1 MVEARTELSK
11 KVALIAGSFISGIS
25 SIELLKAIKTKINAD
40 VKTYALPDGYGNI
53 YEASEDLECFKID
66 EAVVL
71 DERGDEKLLKY
82 LRYDDKVLVSFS
94 SIINYKMKGDLSST
108 SYLAGALVKKLINMG
123 EKNIVISIGG
133 SGVNDAAVGFLRAM
147 GVKFYNTIGEEITET
162 REIYKI
168 KSFDTTQM
176 DALLEGVNF
185 YVLKY
190 SKTRFIGY
198 RGTTYQN
205 RLIKDNLILEIFERN
220 MENYQY
226 LLQNTF
232 NFKVK
237 SVEAAGAGGGSM
249 LSLVTFLKAKVL
261 DLGEFLEKYFNFDNI
276 IEKSDIIILVDDYL
290 SLKLRKESFRS
301 VILDKVK
308 KYDKKIIG
316 LALDAEEEKPSFIE
330 SGFIRMIDLR
340 YESESL
346 DRAANIINNYIKG
359 EDDMAYKEE
368 ALKFHEEKRGKL
380 EITPKVEVNNAHDL
394 ALAYTPGVAEPCKLI
409 HEDPELQYKYTAKGN
424 LIAVVTDG
432 SAVLGLGNIGSRA
445 GMPVMEGKSILFK
458 KFGGVDAFPIM
469 LDTQDVDE
477 IVNTVKNIAPG
488 FGGINLEDISAPRC
502 FEIERKLD
510 EMLDIPVFHDDQYGT
525 AIVVT
530 AALINACKLIK
541 KDYQDLKVV
550 INGSGAAGI
559 AIAYMMLN
567 LGVKNIL
574 ICDSKGI
581 IYRGNEKNN
590 WIKKEIAEKTN
601 LDNEQGTLKDAMVG
615 ADVFIGVSAPGVLTK
630 DMVKTMNKDA
640 VVFAMANPVPEI
652 YPDEAK
658 EAGAKIVGT
667 GRSDFAN
674 QINNSLAFPGIFRGA
689 LDRRAKTI
697 TFDMKVAAAHAIADL
712 VDDKDLSEEHIMP
725 DMFDERVPKAVAKA
739 VYHAYQE

>member
-1 MVEARTELSK
+1 MSK

-25 SIELLKAIKTKINAD
+25 SLELLKAIEGKIDAD
-40 VKTYALPDGYGNI
+40 VDIYALPDGYGNI
-53 YEASEDLECFKID
+53 YEATEDLDSFTVETLTVMD
-66 EAVVL
+66 EAGEEH
-71 DERGDEKLLKY
+71 DLKY
-82 LRYDDKVLVSFS
+82 LRFDEHVLVSFS
-94 SIINYKMKGDLSST
+94 NVVEYKLKGDLSST
-108 SYLAGALVKKLINMG
+108 SYLAGALVKKLIERG
-123 EKNIVISIGG
+123 EKKITISIGG
-133 SGVNDAAVGFLRAM
+133 SGVNDAAIGFLRAM
-147 GVKFYNTIGEEITET
+147 GVKFYNVLDEEVTQT
-162 REIYKI
+162 RDIYKI
-168 KSFDTTQM
+168 KHFDTTEL
-176 DALLEGVNF
+176 DALVDGVDF
-185 YVLKY
+185 SVLKY

-220 MENYQY
+220 MENFQY
-226 LLQNTF
+226 LLQNHF
-232 NFKVK
+232 GFKVK

-249 LSLVTFLKAKVL
+249 LSLVKFLNAKVV
-261 DLGEFLEKYFNFDNI
+261 DLGDFLEKYFNFDNI
-276 IEKSDIIILVDDYL
+276 AQKSDIIILVDDYL
-290 SLKLRKESFRS
+290 SLKLRKESFRAL
-301 VILDKVK
+301 VLNKAK
-308 KYDKKIIG
+308 EYDKEIIG
-316 LALDAEEEKPSFIE
+316 LALDAEEEKASFIE
-330 SGFIRMIDLR
+330 QGFTRMIDLT
-340 YESESL
+340 YDSESL
-346 DRAANIINNYIKG
+346 DRAANIINNYLKG

-380 EITPKVEVNNAHDL
+380 EVVPKVEVNNAHDL

-409 HEDPELQYKYTAKGN
+409 HEDEELQYKYTAKGN

-432 SAVLGLGNIGSRA
+432 SAVLGLGNIGAKA

-458 KFGGVDAFPIM
+458 KFGNVDAFPIM

-530 AALINACKLIK
+530 AALINACKLVK
-541 KDYQDLKVV
+541 KDYADLKVV

-574 ICDSKGI
+574 VCDSKGI

-590 WIKKEIAEKTN
+590 WIKAEIAEKTN
-601 LDNEQGTLKDAMVG
+601 PDNEEGTLKDAMVG

-640 VVFAMANPVPEI
+640 IVFAMANPVPEI

-697 TFDMKVAAAHAIADL
+697 TFDMKVAAANAIADL
-712 VDDKDLSEEHIMP
+712 VDDKDLTVDHIMP

>member
-1 MVEARTELSK
+1 MSK

-25 SIELLKAIKTKINAD
+25 SLELLKAIEGKIDAD
-40 VKTYALPDGYGNI
+40 VDIYALPDGYGNI
-53 YEASEDLECFKID
+53 YEATEDLDSFTVETLTVMD
-66 EAVVL
+66 EAGEEH
-71 DERGDEKLLKY
+71 DLKY
-82 LRYDDKVLVSFS
+82 LRFDEHVLVSFS
-94 SIINYKMKGDLSST
+94 NVVEYKVKGDLSST
-108 SYLAGALVKKLINMG
+108 SYLAGALVKKLIERG
-123 EKNIVISIGG
+123 EKKITISIGG
-133 SGVNDAAVGFLRAM
+133 SGVNDAAIGFLRAM
-147 GVKFYNTIGEEITET
+147 GVKFYNVLDEEVTQT
-162 REIYKI
+162 RDIYKI
-168 KSFDTTQM
+168 KQFDTTEL
-176 DALLEGVNF
+176 DALISGVDF
-185 YVLKY
+185 SVLKY

-220 MENYQY
+220 MENFQY
-226 LLQNTF
+226 LLQNHF
-232 NFKVK
+232 GFKVK

-249 LSLVTFLKAKVL
+249 LSLVKFLNAKVV
-261 DLGEFLEKYFNFDNI
+261 DLGDFLEKYFNFDNI
-276 IEKSDIIILVDDYL
+276 AQKSDIIILVDDYL
-290 SLKLRKESFRS
+290 SLKLRKESFRAL
-301 VILDKVK
+301 VLNKAK
-308 KYDKKIIG
+308 EYDKEIIG
-316 LALDAEEEKPSFIE
+316 LALDAEEEKASFIE
-330 SGFIRMIDLR
+330 QGFTRMIDLT
-340 YESESL
+340 YDSESL
-346 DRAANIINNYIKG
+346 DRAANIINNYLKG

-380 EITPKVEVNNAHDL
+380 EVAAKVEVNNAHDL

-409 HEDPELQYKYTAKGN
+409 HEDSELQYKYTAKGN

-432 SAVLGLGNIGSRA
+432 SAVLGLGNIGSKA

-458 KFGGVDAFPIM
+458 KFGNVDAFPIM

-530 AALINACKLIK
+530 AALINACKLVK
-541 KDYQDLKVV
+541 KDYADLKVV

-574 ICDSKGI
+574 VCDSKGI

-590 WIKKEIAEKTN
+590 WIKAEIAEKTN
-601 LDNEQGTLKDAMVG
+601 PDNQEGTLKDAMVG

-630 DMVKTMNKDA
+630 DMVKSMNKDA
-640 VVFAMANPVPEI
+640 IVFAMANPVPEI

-712 VDDKDLSEEHIMP
+712 VSDEELTVDHIMP

>member
-1 MVEARTELSK
+1 MSK

-25 SIELLKAIKTKINAD
+25 SLELLKAIEGKIDAD
-40 VKTYALPDGYGNI
+40 VDIYALPDGYGNI
-53 YEASEDLECFKID
+53 YEATEDLDSFTVETATVMD
-66 EAVVL
+66 EAGEEH
-71 DERGDEKLLKY
+71 DLKY
-82 LRYDDKVLVSFS
+82 LRFDEHVLVSFS
-94 SIINYKMKGDLSST
+94 NVVEYKVKGDLSST
-108 SYLAGALVKKLINMG
+108 SYLAGALVKKLIERG
-123 EKNIVISIGG
+123 EKKITISIGG
-133 SGVNDAAVGFLRAM
+133 SGVNDAAIGFLRAM
-147 GVKFYNTIGEEITET
+147 GVKFYNVLDEEVTET

-168 KSFDTTQM
+168 KRFDTSDL
-176 DALLEGVNF
+176 DALIKGVDF
-185 YVLKY
+185 SVLKY

-220 MENYQY
+220 MENFQY
-226 LLQNTF
+226 LLQNHF
-232 NFKVK
+232 GFKVK
-237 SVEAAGAGGGSM
+237 SVESAGAGGGSM
-249 LSLVTFLKAKVL
+249 LSLVKFLNAKVV
-261 DLGEFLEKYFNFDNI
+261 DLGDFLEKYFNFDNI
-276 IEKSDIIILVDDYL
+276 AQKSDIIILVDDYL
-290 SLKLRKESFRS
+290 SLKLRKESFRAL
-301 VILDKVK
+301 VLNKAK
-308 KYDKKIIG
+308 KYDKEIIG
-316 LALDAEEEKPSFIE
+316 LALDAEEEKASFIE
-330 SGFIRMIDLR
+330 QGFTRMIDLT
-340 YESESL
+340 YDSESL
-346 DRAANIINNYIKG
+346 DRAANIINNYLKG

-380 EITPKVEVNNAHDL
+380 EVVPKVEVNNAHDL

-409 HEDPELQYKYTAKGN
+409 HEDSELQYKYTAKGN

-432 SAVLGLGNIGSRA
+432 SAVLGLGNIGSKA

-530 AALINACKLIK
+530 AALINACKLVK
-541 KDYQDLKVV
+541 KDYADLKVV

-574 ICDSKGI
+574 VCDSKGI

-590 WIKKEIAEKTN
+590 WIKAEIAEKTN
-601 LDNEQGTLKDAMVG
+601 PDNEEGTLKGAMVG

-640 VVFAMANPVPEI
+640 IVFAMANPVPEI

-712 VDDKDLSEEHIMP
+712 VSDEELTVDHIMP

>member
-1 MVEARTELSK
+1 MSK

-25 SIELLKAIKTKINAD
+25 SLELLKAIEGKIDAD
-40 VKTYALPDGYGNI
+40 VDIYALPDGYGNI
-53 YEASEDLECFKID
+53 YEATEDLDSFTVETLTVMD
-66 EAVVL
+66 EAGEEH
-71 DERGDEKLLKY
+71 DLKY
-82 LRYDDKVLVSFS
+82 LRFDEHVLVSFS
-94 SIINYKMKGDLSST
+94 NVVEYKVKGDLSST
-108 SYLAGALVKKLINMG
+108 SYLAGALVKKLIERG
-123 EKNIVISIGG
+123 EKKITISIGG
-133 SGVNDAAVGFLRAM
+133 SGVNDAAIGFLRAM
-147 GVKFYNTIGEEITET
+147 GVKFYNVLDEEVTET
-162 REIYKI
+162 RDIYKI
-168 KSFDTTQM
+168 KSFDTTEL
-176 DALLEGVNF
+176 DALISGVDF
-185 YVLKY
+185 SVLKY

-220 MENYQY
+220 MENFQY
-226 LLQNTF
+226 LLQNHF
-232 NFKVK
+232 GFKVK

-249 LSLVTFLKAKVL
+249 LSLVKFLNAKVV
-261 DLGEFLEKYFNFDNI
+261 DLGDFLEKYFNFDNI
-276 IEKSDIIILVDDYL
+276 TQKSDIIILVDDYL
-290 SLKLRKESFRS
+290 SLKLRKESFRAL
-301 VILDKVK
+301 VLNKAK
-308 KYDKKIIG
+308 EYDKEIIG
-316 LALDAEEEKPSFIE
+316 LALDAEEEKASFIE
-330 SGFIRMIDLR
+330 QGFTRMIDLT
-340 YESESL
+340 YDSESL
-346 DRAANIINNYIKG
+346 DRAANIINNYLKG

-380 EITPKVEVNNAHDL
+380 EVVPKVEVNNAHDL

-409 HEDPELQYKYTAKGN
+409 HEDEELQYKYTAKGN

-432 SAVLGLGNIGSRA
+432 SAVLGLGNIGSKA

-458 KFGGVDAFPIM
+458 KFGNVDAFPIM

-541 KDYQDLKVV
+541 KDYADLKVV

-574 ICDSKGI
+574 VCDSKGI

-590 WIKKEIAEKTN
+590 WIKAEIAEKTN
-601 LDNEQGTLKDAMVG
+601 PDNEEGTLKDAMVG

-640 VVFAMANPVPEI
+640 IVFAMANPVPEI

-712 VDDKDLSEEHIMP
+712 VSDEELTVDHIMP

>member
-1 MVEARTELSK
+1 MSK
-11 KVALIAGSFISGIS
+11 KVVLIAGSFISGIS
-25 SIELLKAIKTKINAD
+25 SLELLKAIEGKID
-40 VKTYALPDGYGNI
+40 VDVDIYALPDGYGNI
-53 YEASEDLECFKID
+53 YEATEDLDSFTVETLTVMD
-66 EAVVL
+66 EAGEEH
-71 DERGDEKLLKY
+71 DLKY
-82 LRYDDKVLVSFS
+82 LRFDEHVLVSFS
-94 SIINYKMKGDLSST
+94 NVVEYKRKGELSST
-108 SYLAGALVKKLINMG
+108 SYLAGALVKKLIGNG
-123 EKNIVISIGG
+123 ERKITISIGG
-133 SGVNDAAVGFLRAM
+133 SGVNDAAIGFLRAM
-147 GVKFYNTIGEEITET
+147 GVKFYNVLDEEVTQT
-162 REIYKI
+162 RDIYKI
-168 KSFDTTQM
+168 KHFDTTEL
-176 DALLEGVNF
+176 DALISGVDF
-185 YVLKY
+185 SVLKY

-220 MENYQY
+220 MENFQY
-226 LLQNTF
+226 LLQNHF
-232 NFKVK
+232 DFKVK

-249 LSLVTFLKAKVL
+249 LSLVKFLNAKVV
-261 DLGEFLEKYFNFDNI
+261 DLGDFLEKYFNFDNI
-276 IEKSDIIILVDDYL
+276 AQKSDIIILVDDYL
-290 SLKLRKESFRS
+290 SLKLRKESFRAL
-301 VILDKVK
+301 VLNKAK
-308 KYDKKIIG
+308 EYDKEIIG
-316 LALDAEEEKPSFIE
+316 LALDAEEEKASFIE
-330 SGFIRMIDLR
+330 QGFTRMIDLT
-340 YESESL
+340 YDSESL
-346 DRAANIINNYIKG
+346 DRAANIINNYLKG

-380 EITPKVEVNNAHDL
+380 EVVPKVEVNNAHDL

-409 HEDPELQYKYTAKGN
+409 HDDPELQYKYTAKGN

-458 KFGGVDAFPIM
+458 KFGNVDAFPIM

-541 KDYQDLKVV
+541 KDYADLKVV

-574 ICDSKGI
+574 VCDSKGI

-590 WIKKEIAEKTN
+590 WIKAEIAEKTN
-601 LDNEQGTLKDAMVG
+601 PDNEEGTLKDAMVG

-640 VVFAMANPVPEI
+640 IVFAMANPVPEI

-712 VDDKDLSEEHIMP
+712 VEDKDLSEEHIMP

>member
-1 MVEARTELSK
+1 MSK
-11 KVALIAGSFISGIS
+11 KVTLIAGSFISGIS
-25 SIELLKAIKTKINAD
+25 SLELLKAIEGKIDAD
-40 VKTYALPDGYGNI
+40 VDIYALPDGYGNI
-53 YEASEDLECFKID
+53 YEATEDLDSFTVETVRVVD
-66 EAVVL
+66 EAGEEH
-71 DERGDEKLLKY
+71 DLKY
-82 LRYDDKVLVSFS
+82 LRFDEHVLVSFS
-94 SIINYKMKGDLSST
+94 NIVNYKVKGDLSST
-108 SYLAGALVKKLINMG
+108 SYLAGALVKKLIERG
-123 EKNIVISIGG
+123 EKKITISIGG
-133 SGVNDAAVGFLRAM
+133 SGVNDAAIGFLRAM
-147 GVKFYNTIGEEITET
+147 GVKFYNVLDEEVTQT
-162 REIYKI
+162 RDIYKI
-168 KSFDTTQM
+168 KSFDTSEM
-176 DALLEGVNF
+176 DALIKGVDFN
-185 YVLKY
+185 VLKY

-220 MENYQY
+220 MENFQY
-226 LLQNTF
+226 LLQNHF
-232 NFKVK
+232 GFKVK

-249 LSLVTFLKAKVL
+249 LSLVKFLNAKVV
-261 DLGEFLEKYFNFDNI
+261 DLGDFLEKYFNFDNI
-276 IEKSDIIILVDDYL
+276 AQKSDIIILVDDYL
-290 SLKLRKESFRS
+290 SLKLRKESFRAL
-301 VILDKVK
+301 VLNKAK
-308 KYDKKIIG
+308 EYDKEIIG
-316 LALDAEEEKPSFIE
+316 LALDAEEEKASFIE
-330 SGFIRMIDLR
+330 QGFTRMIDLT
-340 YESESL
+340 YDSESL
-346 DRAANIINNYIKG
+346 DRAANIINNYLKG

-380 EITPKVEVNNAHDL
+380 EVVPKVEVNNAHDL

-409 HEDPELQYKYTAKGN
+409 HEDEELQYKYTAKGN

-432 SAVLGLGNIGSRA
+432 SAVLGLGNIGAKA

-458 KFGGVDAFPIM
+458 KFGNVDAFPIM

-530 AALINACKLIK
+530 AALINACKLVK
-541 KDYQDLKVV
+541 KDYADLKVV

-574 ICDSKGI
+574 VCDSKGI

-590 WIKKEIAEKTN
+590 WIKAEIAEKTN
-601 LDNEQGTLKDAMVG
+601 PDNQEGTLKDAMVG

-640 VVFAMANPVPEI
+640 IVFAMANPVPEI

-712 VDDKDLSEEHIMP
+712 VSDEELTVDHIMP

>member
-1 MVEARTELSK
+1 MSK

-25 SIELLKAIKTKINAD
+25 SLELLKAIEGKIDAD
-40 VKTYALPDGYGNI
+40 VDIYALPDGYGNI
-53 YEASEDLECFKID
+53 YEATEDLDSFTVET
-66 EAVVL
+66 ATVL
-71 DERGDEKLLKY
+71 DEAGEEHDLKY
-82 LRYDDKVLVSFS
+82 QRFDEHVLVSFS
-94 SIINYKMKGDLSST
+94 NVVEYKVKGDLSST
-108 SYLAGALVKKLINMG
+108 SYLAGALVKKLIERG
-123 EKNIVISIGG
+123 EKKITISIGG
-133 SGVNDAAVGFLRAM
+133 SGVNDAAIGFLRAM
-147 GVKFYNTIGEEITET
+147 GVKFYNVLDEEVTET
-162 REIYKI
+162 RDIYKI
-168 KSFDTTQM
+168 KSFDTTEL
-176 DALLEGVNF
+176 DALVDGVDF
-185 YVLKY
+185 SVLKY

-220 MENYQY
+220 MENFQY
-226 LLQNTF
+226 LLQNHF
-232 NFKVK
+232 GFKVK

-249 LSLVTFLKAKVL
+249 LSLVKFLNAKVV
-261 DLGEFLEKYFNFDNI
+261 DLGDFLEKYFNFDNI
-276 IEKSDIIILVDDYL
+276 AQKSDIIILVDDYL
-290 SLKLRKESFRS
+290 SLKLRKESFRAL
-301 VILDKVK
+301 VLK
-308 KYDKKIIG
+308 KAKEYDKEIIG
-316 LALDAEEEKPSFIE
+316 LALDAEEEKASFIE
-330 SGFIRMIDLR
+330 QGFTRMIDLT
-340 YESESL
+340 YDSESL
-346 DRAANIINNYIKG
+346 DRAANIINNYLKG

-380 EITPKVEVNNAHDL
+380 EVVSKVEVNNAHDL

-409 HEDPELQYKYTAKGN
+409 HDDPELQYKYTAKGN

-541 KDYQDLKVV
+541 KDYADLKVV

-590 WIKKEIAEKTN
+590 WIKAEIAEKTN
-601 LDNEQGTLKDAMVG
+601 PNNEQGTLKDAMVG

-630 DMVKTMNKDA
+630 DMVKSMNKDA
-640 VVFAMANPVPEI
+640 IVFAMANPVPEI

-712 VDDKDLSEEHIMP
+712 VEDKDLSEEHIMP

>member
-1 MVEARTELSK
+1 MSK
-11 KVALIAGSFISGIS
+11 KIALIAGSFISGIS
-25 SIELLKAIKTKINAD
+25 SLELLKAIEGKIDAD
-40 VKTYALPDGYGNI
+40 VDIYALPDGYGNI
-53 YEASEDLECFKID
+53 YEATENLDSFTVETLTVMD
-66 EAVVL
+66 EAGEEH
-71 DERGDEKLLKY
+71 DLKY
-82 LRYDDKVLVSFS
+82 QRFDEHVLVSFS
-94 SIINYKMKGDLSST
+94 NVVEYKRKGELSST
-108 SYLAGALVKKLINMG
+108 SYLAGALIKKLVENG
-123 EKNIVISIGG
+123 ERKITISIGG
-133 SGVNDAAVGFLRAM
+133 SGVNDAAIGFLRAM
-147 GVKFYNTIGEEITET
+147 GVKFYNVLDEEVTET
-162 REIYKI
+162 RDIYKI
-168 KSFDTTQM
+168 KSFDTSDL
-176 DALLEGVNF
+176 DALIEGVDF
-185 YVLKY
+185 SVLKY

-220 MENYQY
+220 MENFQY
-226 LLQNTF
+226 LLQKHF

-249 LSLVTFLKAKVL
+249 LSLVKFLNAKVV
-261 DLGEFLEKYFNFDNI
+261 DLGDFLEKYFNFDNI
-276 IEKSDIIILVDDYL
+276 TQKSDIIILVDDYL
-290 SLKLRKESFRS
+290 SLKLRKESFRAL
-301 VILDKVK
+301 VLNKAK
-308 KYDKKIIG
+308 EYDKEIIG
-316 LALDAEEEKPSFIE
+316 LALDAEEEKASFIE
-330 SGFIRMIDLR
+330 QGFTRMIDLT
-340 YESESL
+340 YDSESL
-346 DRAANIINNYIKG
+346 DRAANIINNYLKG

-380 EITPKVEVNNAHDL
+380 EVVSKVEVNNAHDL

-409 HEDPELQYKYTAKGN
+409 HDDPELQYKYTAKGN

-432 SAVLGLGNIGSRA
+432 SAVLGLGNIGSKA

-530 AALINACKLIK
+530 AALINACKIIK
-541 KDYQDLKVV
+541 KDYADLKVV

-574 ICDSKGI
+574 VCDSKGI
-581 IYRGNEKNN
+581 IYRGNERNN
-590 WIKKEIAEKTN
+590 WIKAEIAEKTN
-601 LDNEQGTLKDAMVG
+601 PDNEEGTLKDAMVG

-630 DMVKTMNKDA
+630 DMVKSMNKDA

-674 QINNSLAFPGIFRGA
+674 QINNSLAFPGLFRGA

-712 VDDKDLSEEHIMP
+712 VEDKDLSEEHIMP

>member
-1 MVEARTELSK
+1 MSK

-25 SIELLKAIKTKINAD
+25 SLELLKAIEGKIDAD
-40 VKTYALPDGYGNI
+40 VDIYALPDGYGNI
-53 YEASEDLECFKID
+53 YEATEDLDSFTVETLT
-66 EAVVL
+66 VL
-71 DERGDEKLLKY
+71 DEAGEEHDLKY
-82 LRYDDKVLVSFS
+82 LRFDEHVLVSFS
-94 SIINYKMKGDLSST
+94 NVVEYKKKGDLSST
-108 SYLAGALVKKLINMG
+108 SYLAGALVKKLIERG
-123 EKNIVISIGG
+123 EKKITISIGG
-133 SGVNDAAVGFLRAM
+133 SGVNDAAIGFLRAM
-147 GVKFYNTIGEEITET
+147 GVKFYNVLDEEVTQT
-162 REIYKI
+162 RDIYKI
-168 KSFDTTQM
+168 KSFDTTEL
-176 DALLEGVNF
+176 DALVDGVDF
-185 YVLKY
+185 SVLKY

-220 MENYQY
+220 MENFQY
-226 LLQNTF
+226 LLQNHF
-232 NFKVK
+232 GFKVK

-249 LSLVTFLKAKVL
+249 LSLVKFLNAKVV
-261 DLGEFLEKYFNFDNI
+261 DLGDFLEKYFNFDNI
-276 IEKSDIIILVDDYL
+276 AQKSDIIILVDDYL
-290 SLKLRKESFRS
+290 SLKLRKESFRAL
-301 VILDKVK
+301 VLNKAK
-308 KYDKKIIG
+308 EYDKEIIG
-316 LALDAEEEKPSFIE
+316 LALDAEEEKASFIE
-330 SGFIRMIDLR
+330 QGFTRMIDLT
-340 YESESL
+340 YDSESL
-346 DRAANIINNYIKG
+346 DRAANIINNYLKG

-380 EITPKVEVNNAHDL
+380 EVVPKVEVNNAHDL

-409 HEDPELQYKYTAKGN
+409 HEDSELQYKYTAKGN

-432 SAVLGLGNIGSRA
+432 SAVLGLGNIGSKA

-530 AALINACKLIK
+530 AALINACKLVK
-541 KDYQDLKVV
+541 KDYADLKVV

-574 ICDSKGI
+574 VCDSKGI

-590 WIKKEIAEKTN
+590 WIKAEIAEKTN
-601 LDNEQGTLKDAMVG
+601 PDNQEGTLKDAMVG

-640 VVFAMANPVPEI
+640 IVFAMANPVPEI

-712 VDDKDLSEEHIMP
+712 VSDEELTFDHIMP

>member
-1 MVEARTELSK
+1 MSK

-25 SIELLKAIKTKINAD
+25 SLELLKAIEGKIDAD
-40 VKTYALPDGYGNI
+40 VDIYALPDGYGNI
-53 YEASEDLECFKID
+53 YEATEDLDSFTVETLTVMD
-66 EAVVL
+66 EAGEEHDL
-71 DERGDEKLLKY
+71 KCLRFDEH
-82 LRYDDKVLVSFS
+82 VLVSFS
-94 SIINYKMKGDLSST
+94 NVVEYKRKGDLSST
-108 SYLAGALVKKLINMG
+108 SYLAGALVKKLIERG
-123 EKNIVISIGG
+123 EKKITISIGG
-133 SGVNDAAVGFLRAM
+133 SGVNDAAIGFLRAM
-147 GVKFYNTIGEEITET
+147 GVKFYNVLDEEVTET
-162 REIYKI
+162 RDIYKI
-168 KSFDTTQM
+168 KHFDTTEL
-176 DALLEGVNF
+176 DALVDGVDF
-185 YVLKY
+185 SVLKY

-220 MENYQY
+220 MENFQY
-226 LLQNTF
+226 LLQNHF
-232 NFKVK
+232 GFKVK

-249 LSLVTFLKAKVL
+249 LSLVKFLNAKVV
-261 DLGEFLEKYFNFDNI
+261 DLGDFLEKYFNFDNI
-276 IEKSDIIILVDDYL
+276 TQKSDIIILVDDYL
-290 SLKLRKESFRS
+290 SLKLRKESFRAL
-301 VILDKVK
+301 VLNKAK
-308 KYDKKIIG
+308 EYDKDIIG
-316 LALDAEEEKPSFIE
+316 LALDAEEEKASFIE
-330 SGFIRMIDLR
+330 QGFTRMIDLT
-340 YESESL
+340 YDSESL
-346 DRAANIINNYIKG
+346 DRAAKIINNYLKG

-380 EITPKVEVNNAHDL
+380 EVVSKVEVNNAHDL

-409 HEDPELQYKYTAKGN
+409 HDDPELQYKYTAKGN

-432 SAVLGLGNIGSRA
+432 SAVLGLGNIGSKA

-458 KFGGVDAFPIM
+458 KFGNVDAFPIM

-541 KDYQDLKVV
+541 KDYADLKVV

-574 ICDSKGI
+574 VCDSKGI
-581 IYRGNEKNN
+581 IYRGNERNN
-590 WIKKEIAEKTN
+590 WIKAEIAEKTN
-601 LDNEQGTLKDAMVG
+601 PDNEEGTLKDAMVG

-640 VVFAMANPVPEI
+640 IVFAMANPVPEI

-712 VDDKDLSEEHIMP
+712 VEDKDLSEEHIMP

>member
-1 MVEARTELSK
+1 MSK

-25 SIELLKAIKTKINAD
+25 SLELLKAIEGKIDAD
-40 VKTYALPDGYGNI
+40 VDIYALPDGYGNI
-53 YEASEDLECFKID
+53 YEATEDLDSFTVETARVMD
-66 EAVVL
+66 EAGEEH
-71 DERGDEKLLKY
+71 DLKY
-82 LRYDDKVLVSFS
+82 LRFDEHVLVSFS
-94 SIINYKMKGDLSST
+94 NVVEYKVKGDLSST
-108 SYLAGALVKKLINMG
+108 SYLAGALVKKLIERG
-123 EKNIVISIGG
+123 EKKITISIGG
-133 SGVNDAAVGFLRAM
+133 SGVNDAAIGFLRAM
-147 GVKFYNTIGEEITET
+147 GVKFYNVLDEEVTET

-168 KSFDTTQM
+168 KRFDTSDL
-176 DALLEGVNF
+176 DALIKGVDF
-185 YVLKY
+185 SVLKY

-220 MENYQY
+220 MENFQY
-226 LLQNTF
+226 LLQNHF
-232 NFKVK
+232 GFKVK

-249 LSLVTFLKAKVL
+249 LSLVKFLNAKVV
-261 DLGEFLEKYFNFDNI
+261 DLGDFLEKYFNFDNI
-276 IEKSDIIILVDDYL
+276 AQKSDIIILVDDYL
-290 SLKLRKESFRS
+290 SLKLRKESFRAL
-301 VILDKVK
+301 VLNKAK
-308 KYDKKIIG
+308 KYDKEIIG
-316 LALDAEEEKPSFIE
+316 LALDAEEEKASFIE
-330 SGFIRMIDLR
+330 QGFTRMIDLT
-340 YESESL
+340 YDSESL
-346 DRAANIINNYIKG
+346 DRAANIINNYLKG

-380 EITPKVEVNNAHDL
+380 EVVPKVEVNNAHDL

-409 HEDPELQYKYTAKGN
+409 HEDSELQYKYTAKGN

-432 SAVLGLGNIGSRA
+432 SAVLGLGNIGAKA

-530 AALINACKLIK
+530 AALINACKLVK
-541 KDYQDLKVV
+541 KDYADLKVV

-574 ICDSKGI
+574 VCDSKGI

-590 WIKKEIAEKTN
+590 WIKAEIAEKTN
-601 LDNEQGTLKDAMVG
+601 PDNEEGTLKDAMVG

-640 VVFAMANPVPEI
+640 IVFAMANPVPEI

-712 VDDKDLSEEHIMP
+712 VSDEELTVDHIMP

>member
-1 MVEARTELSK
+1 LSK

-25 SIELLKAIKTKINAD
+25 SLELLKAIEGKIDAD
-40 VKTYALPDGYGNI
+40 VDIYALPDGYGNI
-53 YEASEDLECFKID
+53 YEATEDLDSFTVETLTVMD
-66 EAVVL
+66 EAGEEH
-71 DERGDEKLLKY
+71 DLKY
-82 LRYDDKVLVSFS
+82 LRFDEHVLVSFS
-94 SIINYKMKGDLSST
+94 NIVNYKVKGDLSST
-108 SYLAGALVKKLINMG
+108 SYLAGALVKKLIERG
-123 EKNIVISIGG
+123 EKKITISIGG
-133 SGVNDAAVGFLRAM
+133 SGVNDAAIGFLRAM
-147 GVKFYNTIGEEITET
+147 GVKFYNVLDEEVTQT
-162 REIYKI
+162 RDIYKI
-168 KSFDTTQM
+168 KSFDTTEL
-176 DALLEGVNF
+176 DALISGVDF
-185 YVLKY
+185 SVLKY

-220 MENYQY
+220 MENFQY
-226 LLQNTF
+226 LLQNHF
-232 NFKVK
+232 GFKVK

-249 LSLVTFLKAKVL
+249 LSLVKFLNAKVV
-261 DLGEFLEKYFNFDNI
+261 DLGDFLEKYFNFDNI
-276 IEKSDIIILVDDYL
+276 AQKSDIIILVDDYL
-290 SLKLRKESFRS
+290 SLKLRKESFRAL
-301 VILDKVK
+301 VLNKAK
-308 KYDKKIIG
+308 EYDKEIIG
-316 LALDAEEEKPSFIE
+316 LALDAEEEKASFIE
-330 SGFIRMIDLR
+330 QGFTRMIDLT
-340 YESESL
+340 YDSESL
-346 DRAANIINNYIKG
+346 DRAANIINNYLKG

-380 EITPKVEVNNAHDL
+380 EVVPKVEVNNAHDL

-409 HEDPELQYKYTAKGN
+409 HEDSELQYKYTAKGN

-432 SAVLGLGNIGSRA
+432 SAVLGLGNIGSKA

-458 KFGGVDAFPIM
+458 KFGNVDAFPIM

-530 AALINACKLIK
+530 AALINACKLVK
-541 KDYQDLKVV
+541 KDYADLKVV

-574 ICDSKGI
+574 VCDSKGI

-590 WIKKEIAEKTN
+590 WIKAEIAEKTN
-601 LDNEQGTLKDAMVG
+601 PDNEEGTLKDAMVG

-640 VVFAMANPVPEI
+640 IVFAMANPVPEI

-712 VDDKDLSEEHIMP
+712 VDDKDLTVDHIMP

>member
-1 MVEARTELSK
+1 MSK

-25 SIELLKAIKTKINAD
+25 SLELLKAIEGKIDAD
-40 VKTYALPDGYGNI
+40 VDIYALPDGYGNI
-53 YEASEDLECFKID
+53 YEATEDLDLFTVETATVMD
-66 EAVVL
+66 EAGEEH
-71 DERGDEKLLKY
+71 DLKY
-82 LRYDDKVLVSFS
+82 LRFDEHVLVSFS
-94 SIINYKMKGDLSST
+94 NVVEYKVKGDLSST
-108 SYLAGALVKKLINMG
+108 SYLAGALVKKLIERG
-123 EKNIVISIGG
+123 EKKITISIGG
-133 SGVNDAAVGFLRAM
+133 SGVNDAAIGFLRAM
-147 GVKFYNTIGEEITET
+147 GVKFYNVLDEEVTET
-162 REIYKI
+162 RDIYKI
-168 KSFDTTQM
+168 KSFDTTEL
-176 DALLEGVNF
+176 DALVDGVDF
-185 YVLKY
+185 SVLKY

-220 MENYQY
+220 MENFQY
-226 LLQNTF
+226 LLQNHF
-232 NFKVK
+232 GFKVK

-249 LSLVTFLKAKVL
+249 LSLVKFLNAKVV
-261 DLGEFLEKYFNFDNI
+261 DLGDFLEKYFNFDNI
-276 IEKSDIIILVDDYL
+276 AQKSDIIILVDDYL
-290 SLKLRKESFRS
+290 SLKLRKESFRAL
-301 VILDKVK
+301 VLNKAK
-308 KYDKKIIG
+308 EYDKEIIG
-316 LALDAEEEKPSFIE
+316 LALDAEEEKASFIE
-330 SGFIRMIDLR
+330 QGFTRMIDLT
-340 YESESL
+340 YDSESL
-346 DRAANIINNYIKG
+346 DRAANIINNYLKG

-380 EITPKVEVNNAHDL
+380 EVVPKVEVNNAHDL

-409 HEDPELQYKYTAKGN
+409 HEDEELQYKYTAKGN

-432 SAVLGLGNIGSRA
+432 SAVLGLGNIGAKA

-458 KFGGVDAFPIM
+458 KFGNVDAFPIM

-530 AALINACKLIK
+530 AALINACKLVK
-541 KDYQDLKVV
+541 KDYADLKVV

-574 ICDSKGI
+574 VCDSKGI

-590 WIKKEIAEKTN
+590 WIKAEIAEKTN
-601 LDNEQGTLKDAMVG
+601 PDNQEGTLKDAMVA

-640 VVFAMANPVPEI
+640 IVFAMANPVPEI

-697 TFDMKVAAAHAIADL
+697 TFDMKVAAANAIADL
-712 VDDKDLSEEHIMP
+712 VDDKDLTVDHIMP

-739 VYHAYQE
+739 VYHAYQD

>member
-1 MVEARTELSK
+1 MSK

-25 SIELLKAIKTKINAD
+25 SLELLKAIEGKIDAD
-40 VKTYALPDGYGNI
+40 VDIYALPDGYGNI
-53 YEASEDLECFKID
+53 YEATEDLDSFTVETARVVD
-66 EAVVL
+66 EAGEEH
-71 DERGDEKLLKY
+71 DLKY
-82 LRYDDKVLVSFS
+82 LRFDEHVLVSFS
-94 SIINYKMKGDLSST
+94 NVVEYKLKGDLSST
-108 SYLAGALVKKLINMG
+108 SYLAGALVKKLIERG
-123 EKNIVISIGG
+123 EKKITISIGG
-133 SGVNDAAVGFLRAM
+133 SGVNDAAIGFLRAM
-147 GVKFYNTIGEEITET
+147 GVKFYNVLDEEVTQT
-162 REIYKI
+162 RDIYKI
-168 KSFDTTQM
+168 KSFDTSDL
-176 DALLEGVNF
+176 DALVDGVDF
-185 YVLKY
+185 SVLKY

-220 MENYQY
+220 MENFQY
-226 LLQNTF
+226 LLQNHF
-232 NFKVK
+232 GFKVK

-249 LSLVTFLKAKVL
+249 LSLVKFLNAKVV
-261 DLGEFLEKYFNFDNI
+261 DLGDFLEKYFNFDNI
-276 IEKSDIIILVDDYL
+276 AQKSDIIILVDDYL
-290 SLKLRKESFRS
+290 SLKLRKESFRAL
-301 VILDKVK
+301 VLNKAK
-308 KYDKKIIG
+308 EYDKEIIG
-316 LALDAEEEKPSFIE
+316 LALDAEEEKASFIE
-330 SGFIRMIDLR
+330 QGFTRMIDLT
-340 YESESL
+340 YDSESL
-346 DRAANIINNYIKG
+346 DRAANIINNYLKG

-380 EITPKVEVNNAHDL
+380 EVVPKVEVNNAHDL

-409 HEDPELQYKYTAKGN
+409 HEDEELQYKYTAKGN

-432 SAVLGLGNIGSRA
+432 SAVLGLGNIGSKA

-458 KFGGVDAFPIM
+458 KFGNVDAFPIM

-541 KDYQDLKVV
+541 KDYADLKVV

-574 ICDSKGI
+574 VCDSKGI

-590 WIKKEIAEKTN
+590 WIKAEIAEKTN
-601 LDNEQGTLKDAMVG
+601 PDNEEGTLKDAMVG

-640 VVFAMANPVPEI
+640 IVFAMANPVPEI

-712 VDDKDLSEEHIMP
+712 VDDKDLTVDHIMP

>member
-1 MVEARTELSK
+1 MSK

-25 SIELLKAIKTKINAD
+25 SLELLKAIEGKIDAD
-40 VKTYALPDGYGNI
+40 VDIYALPDGYGNI
-53 YEASEDLECFKID
+53 YEATEDLDSFTVETARVVD
-66 EAVVL
+66 EAG
-71 DERGDEKLLKY
+71 EEHALKY
-82 LRYDDKVLVSFS
+82 LRYDEHVLVSFS
-94 SIINYKMKGDLSST
+94 NVVEYKVKGDLSST
-108 SYLAGALVKKLINMG
+108 SYLAGALVKKLIERG
-123 EKNIVISIGG
+123 EKKITISIGG
-133 SGVNDAAVGFLRAM
+133 SGVNDAAIGFLRAM
-147 GVKFYNTIGEEITET
+147 GVKFYNVLDEEVKET

-168 KSFDTTQM
+168 KRFDTTEL
-176 DALLEGVNF
+176 DALIKGVDF
-185 YVLKY
+185 SVLKY

-205 RLIKDNLILEIFERN
+205 RLVKDNLILEIFERN
-220 MENYQY
+220 MENFQY
-226 LLQNTF
+226 LLQNHF
-232 NFKVK
+232 GFKVK

-249 LSLVTFLKAKVL
+249 LSLVKFLNAKVV
-261 DLGEFLEKYFNFDNI
+261 DLGDFLEKYFNFDNI
-276 IEKSDIIILVDDYL
+276 AQKSDIIILVDDYL
-290 SLKLRKESFRS
+290 SLKLRKESFRAL
-301 VILDKVK
+301 VLNKAK
-308 KYDKKIIG
+308 EYDKEIIG
-316 LALDAEEEKPSFIE
+316 LALDAEEEKASFIE
-330 SGFIRMIDLR
+330 QGFTRMIDLT
-340 YESESL
+340 YDSESL
-346 DRAANIINNYIKG
+346 DRAANIINIYLKG

-380 EITPKVEVNNAHDL
+380 EVAAKVEVNNAHDL

-409 HEDPELQYKYTAKGN
+409 HEDEELQYKYTAKGN

-432 SAVLGLGNIGSRA
+432 SAVLGLGNIGAKA

-530 AALINACKLIK
+530 AALINACKLVK
-541 KDYQDLKVV
+541 KDYADLKVV

-574 ICDSKGI
+574 VCDSKGI

-590 WIKKEIAEKTN
+590 WIKAEIAEKTN
-601 LDNEQGTLKDAMVG
+601 PDNQEGTLKDAMVA

-640 VVFAMANPVPEI
+640 IVFAMANPVPEI

-697 TFDMKVAAAHAIADL
+697 TFDMKVAAANAIADL
-712 VDDKDLSEEHIMP
+712 VDDKDLTVDHIMP

>member
-1 MVEARTELSK
+1 MSK

-25 SIELLKAIKTKINAD
+25 SLELLKAIEGKIDAD
-40 VKTYALPDGYGNI
+40 VDIYALPDGYGNI
-53 YEASEDLECFKID
+53 YEATEDLDSFTVETLTVMD
-66 EAVVL
+66 EAGEEHV
-71 DERGDEKLLKY
+71 LKY
-82 LRYDDKVLVSFS
+82 LRCDDHVLMSFS
-94 SIINYKMKGDLSST
+94 NVVEYKVKGDLSST
-108 SYLAGALVKKLINMG
+108 SYLAGALVKKLIENG
-123 EKNIVISIGG
+123 ERKITISIGG
-133 SGVNDAAVGFLRAM
+133 SGVNDAAIGFLRAM
-147 GVKFYNTIGEEITET
+147 GVKFYNVLDEEVTET
-162 REIYKI
+162 RDIYKI
-168 KSFDTTQM
+168 KSFDTTEL
-176 DALLEGVNF
+176 DALIEGVDF
-185 YVLKY
+185 SVLKY

-220 MENYQY
+220 MENFQY
-226 LLQNTF
+226 LLQNHF
-232 NFKVK
+232 GFKVK

-249 LSLVTFLKAKVL
+249 LSLVKFLNAKVV
-261 DLGEFLEKYFNFDNI
+261 DLGDFLEKYFNFDNI
-276 IEKSDIIILVDDYL
+276 AQKSDIIILVDDYL
-290 SLKLRKESFRS
+290 SLKLRKESFRAL
-301 VILDKVK
+301 VLNKAK
-308 KYDKKIIG
+308 EYDKEIIG
-316 LALDAEEEKPSFIE
+316 LALDAEEEKASFIE
-330 SGFIRMIDLR
+330 QGFTRMIDLT
-340 YESESL
+340 YDSESL
-346 DRAANIINNYIKG
+346 DRAANIINNYLKG

-380 EITPKVEVNNAHDL
+380 EVVPKVEVNNAHDL

-409 HEDPELQYKYTAKGN
+409 HDDPELQYKYTAKGN

-432 SAVLGLGNIGSRA
+432 SAVLGLGNIGAKA

-530 AALINACKLIK
+530 AALINACKITK
-541 KDYQDLKVV
+541 KAYSDLKVV

-590 WIKKEIAEKTN
+590 WIKAEIAEKTN
-601 LDNEQGTLKDAMVG
+601 PDNEEGTLKDAMVG

-640 VVFAMANPVPEI
+640 IVFAMANPVPEI

-712 VDDKDLSEEHIMP
+712 VDDKDLTVDHIMP

>member
-1 MVEARTELSK
+1 MFK

-25 SIELLKAIKTKINAD
+25 SLELLKAIEGKIDAD
-40 VKTYALPDGYGNI
+40 VDIYALPDGYGNI
-53 YEASEDLECFKID
+53 YEATEDLDSFTVEELTVMD
-66 EAVVL
+66 EAGEEH
-71 DERGDEKLLKY
+71 DLKY
-82 LRYDDKVLVSFS
+82 LRFDEHVLVSFS
-94 SIINYKMKGDLSST
+94 NVVEYKRKGELSST
-108 SYLAGALVKKLINMG
+108 SYLAGALVKKLIERG
-123 EKNIVISIGG
+123 ERKITISIGG
-133 SGVNDAAVGFLRAM
+133 SGVNDAAIGFLRAM
-147 GVKFYNTIGEEITET
+147 GVKFYNVLDEEVTQT
-162 REIYKI
+162 RDIYKI
-168 KSFDTTQM
+168 KSFDTTEL
-176 DALLEGVNF
+176 DALVDGVDF
-185 YVLKY
+185 SVLKY

-220 MENYQY
+220 MENFQY
-226 LLQNTF
+226 LLQNHF
-232 NFKVK
+232 GFKVK

-249 LSLVTFLKAKVL
+249 LSLVKFLNAKVV
-261 DLGEFLEKYFNFDNI
+261 DLGDFLEKYFNFDNI
-276 IEKSDIIILVDDYL
+276 AQKSDIIILVDDYL
-290 SLKLRKESFRS
+290 SLKLRKESFRAL
-301 VILDKVK
+301 VLNKAK
-308 KYDKKIIG
+308 EYDKEIIG
-316 LALDAEEEKPSFIE
+316 LALDAEEEKASFIE
-330 SGFIRMIDLR
+330 QGFTRMIDLT
-340 YESESL
+340 YDSESL
-346 DRAANIINNYIKG
+346 DRAANIINNYLKG

-380 EITPKVEVNNAHDL
+380 EVVPKVEVNNAHDL

-409 HEDPELQYKYTAKGN
+409 HEDSELQYKYTAKGN

-432 SAVLGLGNIGSRA
+432 SAVLGLGNIGSKA

-458 KFGGVDAFPIM
+458 KFGNVDAFPIM

-541 KDYQDLKVV
+541 KDYADLKVV

-574 ICDSKGI
+574 VCDSKGI

-590 WIKKEIAEKTN
+590 WIKAEIAEKTN
-601 LDNEQGTLKDAMVG
+601 PDNEEGTLKDAMVG

-640 VVFAMANPVPEI
+640 IVFAMANPVPEI

-712 VDDKDLSEEHIMP
+712 VSDEDLSEEHIMP

>member
-1 MVEARTELSK
+1 MSK

-25 SIELLKAIKTKINAD
+25 SLELLKAIEGKIDAD
-40 VKTYALPDGYGNI
+40 VDIYALPDGYGNI
-53 YEASEDLECFKID
+53 YEATEDLDSFTVETARVMD
-66 EAVVL
+66 EAGEEH
-71 DERGDEKLLKY
+71 DLKY
-82 LRYDDKVLVSFS
+82 LRFDEHVLVSFS
-94 SIINYKMKGDLSST
+94 NVVEYKLKGDLSST
-108 SYLAGALVKKLINMG
+108 SYLAGALVKKLIERG
-123 EKNIVISIGG
+123 EKKITISIGG
-133 SGVNDAAVGFLRAM
+133 SGVNDAAIGFLRAM
-147 GVKFYNTIGEEITET
+147 GVKFYNVLDEEVTQT
-162 REIYKI
+162 RDIYKI
-168 KSFDTTQM
+168 KHFDTTEL
-176 DALLEGVNF
+176 DALVDGVDF
-185 YVLKY
+185 SVLKY

-220 MENYQY
+220 MENFQY
-226 LLQNTF
+226 LLQNHF
-232 NFKVK
+232 GFKVK

-249 LSLVTFLKAKVL
+249 LSLVKFLNAKVV
-261 DLGEFLEKYFNFDNI
+261 DLGDFLEKYFNFDNI
-276 IEKSDIIILVDDYL
+276 AQKSDIIILVDDYL
-290 SLKLRKESFRS
+290 SLKLRKESFRAL
-301 VILDKVK
+301 VLNKAK
-308 KYDKKIIG
+308 EYDKEIIG
-316 LALDAEEEKPSFIE
+316 LALDAEEEKASFIE
-330 SGFIRMIDLR
+330 QGFTRMIDLT
-340 YESESL
+340 YDSESL
-346 DRAANIINNYIKG
+346 DRAANIINNYLKG

-380 EITPKVEVNNAHDL
+380 EVVPKVEVNNAHDL

-409 HEDPELQYKYTAKGN
+409 HEDSELQYKYTAKGN

-432 SAVLGLGNIGSRA
+432 SAVLGLGNIGAKA

-458 KFGGVDAFPIM
+458 KFGNVDAFPIM

-541 KDYQDLKVV
+541 KDYADLKVV

-574 ICDSKGI
+574 VCDSKGI

-590 WIKKEIAEKTN
+590 WIKAEIAEKTN
-601 LDNEQGTLKDAMVG
+601 PDNQEGTLKDAMVG

-630 DMVKTMNKDA
+630 DMVKSMNKDA
-640 VVFAMANPVPEI
+640 IVFAMANPVPEI

-712 VDDKDLSEEHIMP
+712 VDDKDLTVDHIMP

>member
-1 MVEARTELSK
+1 MSK
-11 KVALIAGSFISGIS
+11 KVVLIAGSFISGIS
-25 SIELLKAIKTKINAD
+25 SLELLKAIEGKIDAD
-40 VKTYALPDGYGNI
+40 VDIYALPDGYGNI
-53 YEASEDLECFKID
+53 YEATEDLDSFTVETLTVMD
-66 EAVVL
+66 EAGEEH
-71 DERGDEKLLKY
+71 DLKY
-82 LRYDDKVLVSFS
+82 LRFDEHVLVSFS
-94 SIINYKMKGDLSST
+94 NVVEYKVKGDLSST
-108 SYLAGALVKKLINMG
+108 SYLAGALVKKLIERG
-123 EKNIVISIGG
+123 EKKITISIGG
-133 SGVNDAAVGFLRAM
+133 SGVNDAAIGFLRAM
-147 GVKFYNTIGEEITET
+147 GVKFYNVLDEEVTET
-162 REIYKI
+162 RDIYKI
-168 KSFDTTQM
+168 KHFDTTEL
-176 DALLEGVNF
+176 DALISGVDF
-185 YVLKY
+185 SVLKY

-220 MENYQY
+220 MENFQY
-226 LLQNTF
+226 LLQNHF

-249 LSLVTFLKAKVL
+249 LSLVKFLNAKVV
-261 DLGEFLEKYFNFDNI
+261 DLGDFLEKYFNFDNI
-276 IEKSDIIILVDDYL
+276 TQKSDIIILVDDYL
-290 SLKLRKESFRS
+290 SLKLRKESFRAL
-301 VILDKVK
+301 VLNKAK
-308 KYDKKIIG
+308 EYDKEIIG
-316 LALDAEEEKPSFIE
+316 LALDAEEEKASFIE
-330 SGFIRMIDLR
+330 QGFTRMIDLT
-340 YESESL
+340 YDSESL
-346 DRAANIINNYIKG
+346 DRAANIINNYLKG

-380 EITPKVEVNNAHDL
+380 EVVSKVEVNNAHDL

-409 HEDPELQYKYTAKGN
+409 HDDPELQYKYTAKGN

-458 KFGGVDAFPIM
+458 KFGNVDAFPIM

-541 KDYQDLKVV
+541 KDYADLKVV

-574 ICDSKGI
+574 VCDSKGI
-581 IYRGNEKNN
+581 IYRGNERNN
-590 WIKKEIAEKTN
+590 WIKAEIAEKTN
-601 LDNEQGTLKDAMVG
+601 PDNEEGTLKDAMVG

-640 VVFAMANPVPEI
+640 IVFAMANPVPEI

-712 VDDKDLSEEHIMP
+712 VEDKDLSEEHIMP

>member
-1 MVEARTELSK
+1 MSK

-25 SIELLKAIKTKINAD
+25 SLELLKAIEGKIDAD
-40 VKTYALPDGYGNI
+40 VDIYALPDGYGNI
-53 YEASEDLECFKID
+53 YEATEDLDSFTVETLTVMD
-66 EAVVL
+66 EAGEEH
-71 DERGDEKLLKY
+71 DLKY
-82 LRYDDKVLVSFS
+82 LRFDEHVLVSFS
-94 SIINYKMKGDLSST
+94 NVVEYKRKGELSST
-108 SYLAGALVKKLINMG
+108 SYLAGALIKKLIENG
-123 EKNIVISIGG
+123 EKKITISIGG
-133 SGVNDAAVGFLRAM
+133 SGVNDAAIGFLRAM
-147 GVKFYNTIGEEITET
+147 GVKFYNVLDEEVTET

-168 KSFDTTQM
+168 KCFDTTEL
-176 DALLEGVNF
+176 DALARGVDF
-185 YVLKY
+185 SVLKY

-220 MENYQY
+220 MENFQY
-226 LLQNTF
+226 LLQNHF
-232 NFKVK
+232 GFKVK

-249 LSLVTFLKAKVL
+249 LSLVKFLKAKVV
-261 DLGEFLEKYFNFDNI
+261 DLGDFLEKYFNFDNI
-276 IEKSDIIILVDDYL
+276 AQKSDIIILVDDYL
-290 SLKLRKESFRS
+290 SLKLRKESFRAL
-301 VILDKVK
+301 VLNKAK
-308 KYDKKIIG
+308 EYDKEIIG
-316 LALDAEEEKPSFIE
+316 LALDAEEEKASFIE
-330 SGFIRMIDLR
+330 QGFTRMIDLT
-340 YESESL
+340 YDSESL
-346 DRAANIINNYIKG
+346 DRAANIINNYLKG

-380 EITPKVEVNNAHDL
+380 EVVPKVEVNNAHDL

-409 HEDPELQYKYTAKGN
+409 HEDSELQYKYTAKGN

-432 SAVLGLGNIGSRA
+432 SAVLGLGNIGSKA

-458 KFGGVDAFPIM
+458 KFGNVDAFPIM

-530 AALINACKLIK
+530 AALINACKLVK
-541 KDYQDLKVV
+541 KDYADLKVV

-574 ICDSKGI
+574 VCDSKGI

-590 WIKKEIAEKTN
+590 WIKAEIAEKTN
-601 LDNEQGTLKDAMVG
+601 PDNQEGTLKDAMVG

-640 VVFAMANPVPEI
+640 IVFAMANPVPEI

-712 VDDKDLSEEHIMP
+712 VSDEELTVDHIMP

>member
-1 MVEARTELSK
+1 MSK

-25 SIELLKAIKTKINAD
+25 SLELLKAIEGKIDAD
-40 VKTYALPDGYGNI
+40 VDIYALPDGYGNI
-53 YEASEDLECFKID
+53 YEATEDLDSFTVETLTVMD
-66 EAVVL
+66 EAGEEH
-71 DERGDEKLLKY
+71 DLKY
-82 LRYDDKVLVSFS
+82 LRFDEHVLVSFS
-94 SIINYKMKGDLSST
+94 NVVEYKRKGELSST
-108 SYLAGALVKKLINMG
+108 SYLAGALVKKLIERG
-123 EKNIVISIGG
+123 EKKITISIGG
-133 SGVNDAAVGFLRAM
+133 SGVNDAAIGFLRAM
-147 GVKFYNTIGEEITET
+147 GVKFYNVLDEEVTET
-162 REIYKI
+162 RDIYKI
-168 KSFDTTQM
+168 KSFDTTEL
-176 DALLEGVNF
+176 DALVRGVDF
-185 YVLKY
+185 SVLKY

-220 MENYQY
+220 MENFQY
-226 LLQNTF
+226 LLQNHF
-232 NFKVK
+232 GFKVK

-249 LSLVTFLKAKVL
+249 LSLVKFLNAKVV
-261 DLGEFLEKYFNFDNI
+261 DLGDFLEKYFNFDNI
-276 IEKSDIIILVDDYL
+276 AQKSDIIILVDDYL
-290 SLKLRKESFRS
+290 SLKLRKESFRAL
-301 VILDKVK
+301 VLNKAK
-308 KYDKKIIG
+308 EYDKEIIG
-316 LALDAEEEKPSFIE
+316 LALDAEEEKASFIE
-330 SGFIRMIDLR
+330 QGFTRMIDLT
-340 YESESL
+340 YDSESL
-346 DRAANIINNYIKG
+346 DRAANIINNYLKG

-380 EITPKVEVNNAHDL
+380 EVVPKVEVNNAHDL

-409 HEDPELQYKYTAKGN
+409 HDDPELQYKYTAKGN

-432 SAVLGLGNIGSRA
+432 SAVLGLGNIGAKA

-458 KFGGVDAFPIM
+458 KFGNVDAFPIM

-530 AALINACKLIK
+530 AALINACKLVK
-541 KDYQDLKVV
+541 KDYADLKVV

-574 ICDSKGI
+574 VCDSKGI

-590 WIKKEIAEKTN
+590 WIKAEIAEKTN
-601 LDNEQGTLKDAMVG
+601 PDNQEGTLKDAMVG

-640 VVFAMANPVPEI
+640 IVFAMANPVPEI

-697 TFDMKVAAAHAIADL
+697 TFDMKVAAANAIADL
-712 VDDKDLSEEHIMP
+712 VDDKDLTVDHIMP

>member
-1 MVEARTELSK
+1 MSK
-11 KVALIAGSFISGIS
+11 KVAVIAGSFISGIS
-25 SIELLKAIKTKINAD
+25 SLELLKAIEGKIDAD
-40 VKTYALPDGYGNI
+40 VDIYALPDGYGNI
-53 YEASEDLECFKID
+53 YEATEDLDLFTVEELIVMD
-66 EAVVL
+66 EDGEEHA
-71 DERGDEKLLKY
+71 LKY
-82 LRYDDKVLVSFS
+82 LRYDDHVLVSFS
-94 SIINYKMKGDLSST
+94 SVVEYKKKGELSST
-108 SYLAGALVKKLINMG
+108 SYLAGALVKKLIEHG
-123 EKNIVISIGG
+123 ERKITISIGG
-133 SGVNDAAVGFLRAM
+133 SGVNDAAIGFLRAM
-147 GVKFYNTIGEEITET
+147 GVKFYNVLDEEVTET

-168 KSFDTTQM
+168 KHFDTREL
-176 DALLEGVNF
+176 DALIEGVDF
-185 YVLKY
+185 SVLKY

-220 MENYQY
+220 MENFQY
-226 LLQNTF
+226 LLQNHF
-232 NFKVK
+232 GFKVK

-249 LSLVTFLKAKVL
+249 LSLVKFLNAKVV
-261 DLGEFLEKYFNFDNI
+261 DLGDFLEKYFNFDNI
-276 IEKSDIIILVDDYL
+276 AQKSDIIILVDDYL
-290 SLKLRKESFRS
+290 SLKLRKESFRAL
-301 VILDKVK
+301 VLNKAK
-308 KYDKKIIG
+308 KYDKEIIG
-316 LALDAEEEKPSFIE
+316 LALDAEEEKASFIE
-330 SGFIRMIDLR
+330 QGFTRMIDLR

-346 DRAANIINNYIKG
+346 DRAANIINNYLKG

-380 EITPKVEVNNAHDL
+380 EVAAKVEVNNAHDL

-409 HEDPELQYKYTAKGN
+409 HEDEELQYKYTAKGN

-432 SAVLGLGNIGSRA
+432 SAVLGLGNIGAKA

-541 KDYQDLKVV
+541 KDYADLKVV

-590 WIKKEIAEKTN
+590 WIKAEIAEKTN
-601 LDNEQGTLKDAMVG
+601 PDNEEGTLKDAMVG

-640 VVFAMANPVPEI
+640 IVFAMANPVPEI

-712 VDDKDLSEEHIMP
+712 VDDKDLTVDHIMP

-739 VYHAYQE
+739 VYHAYQD

>member
-1 MVEARTELSK
+1 MYK

-25 SIELLKAIKTKINAD
+25 SLELLKVIEGKIDAD
-40 VKTYALPDGYGNI
+40 VDIYALPDGYGNI
-53 YEASEDLECFKID
+53 YEATEDLDSFTVETARVMD
-66 EAVVL
+66 EAGEEH
-71 DERGDEKLLKY
+71 DLKY
-82 LRYDDKVLVSFS
+82 LRFDEHVLVSFS
-94 SIINYKMKGDLSST
+94 NIVNYKVKGDLSST
-108 SYLAGALVKKLINMG
+108 SYLAGALVKKLIERG
-123 EKNIVISIGG
+123 ERKITISIGG
-133 SGVNDAAVGFLRAM
+133 SGVNDAAIGFLRAM
-147 GVKFYNTIGEEITET
+147 GVKFYNVLDEEVTET
-162 REIYKI
+162 RDIYKI
-168 KSFDTTQM
+168 KHFDTTEL
-176 DALLEGVNF
+176 DALISGVDF
-185 YVLKY
+185 SVLKY

-220 MENYQY
+220 MENFQY
-226 LLQNTF
+226 LLQNHF
-232 NFKVK
+232 GFKVK

-249 LSLVTFLKAKVL
+249 LSLVKFLNAKVV
-261 DLGEFLEKYFNFDNI
+261 DLGDFLEKYFNFDNI
-276 IEKSDIIILVDDYL
+276 AQKSDIIILVDDYL
-290 SLKLRKESFRS
+290 SLKLRKESFRAL
-301 VILDKVK
+301 VLNKAK
-308 KYDKKIIG
+308 EYDKEIIG
-316 LALDAEEEKPSFIE
+316 LALDAEEEKASFIE
-330 SGFIRMIDLR
+330 QGFTRMIDLT
-340 YESESL
+340 YDSESL
-346 DRAANIINNYIKG
+346 DRAANIINNYLKG

-380 EITPKVEVNNAHDL
+380 EVVPKVEVNNAHDL

-409 HEDPELQYKYTAKGN
+409 HEDEELQYKYTAKGN

-432 SAVLGLGNIGSRA
+432 SAVLGLGNIGSKA

-458 KFGGVDAFPIM
+458 KFGNVDAFPIM

-541 KDYQDLKVV
+541 KDYADLKVV

-574 ICDSKGI
+574 VCDSKGI

-590 WIKKEIAEKTN
+590 WIKAEIAEKTN
-601 LDNEQGTLKDAMVG
+601 PDNQEGTLKDAMVG

-630 DMVKTMNKDA
+630 DMVKSMNKDA
-640 VVFAMANPVPEI
+640 IVFAMANPVPEI

-697 TFDMKVAAAHAIADL
+697 TFDMKVAAANAIANL
-712 VDDKDLSEEHIMP
+712 VDDKDLTVDHIMP

>member
-1 MVEARTELSK
+1 MSK
-11 KVALIAGSFISGIS
+11 KVTLIAGSFISGIS
-25 SIELLKAIKTKINAD
+25 SLELLKAIEGKIDAD
-40 VKTYALPDGYGNI
+40 VDIYALPDGYGNI
-53 YEASEDLECFKID
+53 YEATEDLDSFTVETLTVMD
-66 EAVVL
+66 EAGEEH
-71 DERGDEKLLKY
+71 DLKY
-82 LRYDDKVLVSFS
+82 LRFDEHVLVSFS
-94 SIINYKMKGDLSST
+94 NVVEYKRKGELSST
-108 SYLAGALVKKLINMG
+108 SYLAGALVKKLIERG
-123 EKNIVISIGG
+123 ENKITISIGG
-133 SGVNDAAVGFLRAM
+133 SGVNDAAIGFLRAM
-147 GVKFYNTIGEEITET
+147 GVKFYNVLDEEVTET
-162 REIYKI
+162 RDIYKI
-168 KSFDTTQM
+168 KHFDTTEL
-176 DALLEGVNF
+176 DALVDGVDF
-185 YVLKY
+185 SVLKY

-220 MENYQY
+220 MENFQY
-226 LLQNTF
+226 LLQNHF
-232 NFKVK
+232 DFKVK

-249 LSLVTFLKAKVL
+249 LSLVKFLNAKVV
-261 DLGEFLEKYFNFDNI
+261 DLGDFLEKYFNFDNI
-276 IEKSDIIILVDDYL
+276 TQKSDIIILVDDYL
-290 SLKLRKESFRS
+290 SLKLRKESFRAL
-301 VILDKVK
+301 VLNKAK
-308 KYDKKIIG
+308 EYDKEIIG
-316 LALDAEEEKPSFIE
+316 LALDAEEEKASFIE
-330 SGFIRMIDLR
+330 QGFTRMIDLT
-340 YESESL
+340 YDSESL
-346 DRAANIINNYIKG
+346 DRAAKIINNYLKG

-380 EITPKVEVNNAHDL
+380 EVVPKVEVNNAHDL

-409 HEDPELQYKYTAKGN
+409 HDDPELQYKYTAKGN

-432 SAVLGLGNIGSRA
+432 SAVLGLGNIGAKA

-541 KDYQDLKVV
+541 KDYADLKVV

-574 ICDSKGI
+574 VCDSKGI

-590 WIKKEIAEKTN
+590 WIKAEIAEKTN
-601 LDNEQGTLKDAMVG
+601 PDNEEGTLKDAMVG

-640 VVFAMANPVPEI
+640 IVFAMANPVPEI

-712 VDDKDLSEEHIMP
+712 VDDKDLTVDHIMP

>member
-1 MVEARTELSK
+1 MSK

-25 SIELLKAIKTKINAD
+25 SLELLKAIEGKIDAD
-40 VKTYALPDGYGNI
+40 VDIYALPDGYGNI
-53 YEASEDLECFKID
+53 YEATEDLDSFKVETLTVMD
-66 EAVVL
+66 EAGEEH
-71 DERGDEKLLKY
+71 DLKY
-82 LRYDDKVLVSFS
+82 LRFDEHALVSFS
-94 SIINYKMKGDLSST
+94 NVVEYKRKGELSST
-108 SYLAGALVKKLINMG
+108 SYLAGALIKKLIENG
-123 EKNIVISIGG
+123 ERKITISIGG
-133 SGVNDAAVGFLRAM
+133 SGVNDAAIGFLRAM
-147 GVKFYNTIGEEITET
+147 GVKFYNVLDEEVTET
-162 REIYKI
+162 RDIYKI
-168 KSFDTTQM
+168 KRFDTTEL
-176 DALLEGVNF
+176 DALVDGVDF
-185 YVLKY
+185 SVLKY

-220 MENYQY
+220 MENFQY
-226 LLQNTF
+226 LLQNHF
-232 NFKVK
+232 GFKVK

-249 LSLVTFLKAKVL
+249 LSLVKFLNAKVV
-261 DLGEFLEKYFNFDNI
+261 DLGDFLEKYFNFDNI
-276 IEKSDIIILVDDYL
+276 AQKSDIIILVDDYL
-290 SLKLRKESFRS
+290 SLKLRKESFRAL
-301 VILDKVK
+301 VLNKAK
-308 KYDKKIIG
+308 EYDKEIIG
-316 LALDAEEEKPSFIE
+316 LALDAEEEKASFIE
-330 SGFIRMIDLR
+330 QGFTRMIDLT
-340 YESESL
+340 YDSESL
-346 DRAANIINNYIKG
+346 DRAANIINNYLKG

-380 EITPKVEVNNAHDL
+380 EVVPKVEVNNAHDL

-409 HEDPELQYKYTAKGN
+409 HEDEELQYKYTAKGN

-432 SAVLGLGNIGSRA
+432 SAVLGLGNIGSKA

-530 AALINACKLIK
+530 AALINACKIIK
-541 KDYQDLKVV
+541 KDYADLKVV

-574 ICDSKGI
+574 VCDSKGI

-590 WIKKEIAEKTN
+590 WIKAEIAEKTN
-601 LDNEQGTLKDAMVG
+601 PDNEEGTLKDAMVG

-640 VVFAMANPVPEI
+640 IVFAMANPVPEI

-712 VDDKDLSEEHIMP
+712 VEDKDLSEEHIMP

>member
-1 MVEARTELSK
+1 MSK

-25 SIELLKAIKTKINAD
+25 SLELLKAIEGKIDAD
-40 VKTYALPDGYGNI
+40 VDIYALPDGYGNI
-53 YEASEDLECFKID
+53 YEATEDLDSFTVETLTVID
-66 EAVVL
+66 EAGEEH
-71 DERGDEKLLKY
+71 DLKY
-82 LRYDDKVLVSFS
+82 LRFDEHVLVSFS
-94 SIINYKMKGDLSST
+94 NIVNYKVKGDLSST
-108 SYLAGALVKKLINMG
+108 SYLAGALVKKLIERG
-123 EKNIVISIGG
+123 EKKITISIGG
-133 SGVNDAAVGFLRAM
+133 SGVNDAAIGFLRAM
-147 GVKFYNTIGEEITET
+147 GVKFYNVLDEEVTQT
-162 REIYKI
+162 RDIYKI
-168 KSFDTTQM
+168 KSFDTSEL
-176 DALLEGVNF
+176 DALIKGVDF
-185 YVLKY
+185 SVLKY

-220 MENYQY
+220 MENFQY
-226 LLQNTF
+226 LLQNHF
-232 NFKVK
+232 GFKVK

-249 LSLVTFLKAKVL
+249 LSLVKFLNAKVV
-261 DLGEFLEKYFNFDNI
+261 DLGDFLEKYFNFDNI
-276 IEKSDIIILVDDYL
+276 AQKSDIIILVDDYL
-290 SLKLRKESFRS
+290 SLKLRKESFRAL
-301 VILDKVK
+301 VLNKAK
-308 KYDKKIIG
+308 EYDKEIIG
-316 LALDAEEEKPSFIE
+316 LALDAEEEKASFIE
-330 SGFIRMIDLR
+330 QGFTRMIDLT
-340 YESESL
+340 YDSESL
-346 DRAANIINNYIKG
+346 DRAANIINNYLKG

-380 EITPKVEVNNAHDL
+380 EVVPKVEVNNAHDL

-409 HEDPELQYKYTAKGN
+409 HEDSELQYKYTAKGN

-432 SAVLGLGNIGSRA
+432 SAVLGLGNIGSKA

-458 KFGGVDAFPIM
+458 KFGNVDAFPIM

-530 AALINACKLIK
+530 AALINACKLVK
-541 KDYQDLKVV
+541 KDYADLKVV

-574 ICDSKGI
+574 VCDSKGI

-590 WIKKEIAEKTN
+590 WIKAEIAEKTN
-601 LDNEQGTLKDAMVG
+601 PDNQEGTLKDAMVG

-630 DMVKTMNKDA
+630 DMVKSMNKDA
-640 VVFAMANPVPEI
+640 IVFAMANPVPEI

-712 VDDKDLSEEHIMP
+712 VSDEELTASHIMP

>member
-1 MVEARTELSK
+1 MSK

-25 SIELLKAIKTKINAD
+25 SLELLKAIEGKIDAD
-40 VKTYALPDGYGNI
+40 VDIYALPDGYGNI
-53 YEASEDLECFKID
+53 YEATEDLDSFTVETARVMD
-66 EAVVL
+66 EAG
-71 DERGDEKLLKY
+71 EEHALKY
-82 LRYDDKVLVSFS
+82 LRYDEHVLVSFS
-94 SIINYKMKGDLSST
+94 NVVEYKVKGDLSST
-108 SYLAGALVKKLINMG
+108 SYLAGALVKKLIERG
-123 EKNIVISIGG
+123 EKKITISIGG
-133 SGVNDAAVGFLRAM
+133 SGVNDAAIGFLRAM
-147 GVKFYNTIGEEITET
+147 GVKFYNVLDEEVTQT
-162 REIYKI
+162 RDIYKI
-168 KSFDTTQM
+168 KHFDTTEL
-176 DALLEGVNF
+176 DALVDGVDF
-185 YVLKY
+185 SVLKY

-220 MENYQY
+220 MENFQY
-226 LLQNTF
+226 LLQNHF
-232 NFKVK
+232 GFKVK

-249 LSLVTFLKAKVL
+249 LSLVKFLNAKVV
-261 DLGEFLEKYFNFDNI
+261 DLGDFLEKYFNFDNI
-276 IEKSDIIILVDDYL
+276 AQKSDIIILVDDYL
-290 SLKLRKESFRS
+290 SLKLRKESFRAL
-301 VILDKVK
+301 VLNKAK
-308 KYDKKIIG
+308 EYDKEIIG
-316 LALDAEEEKPSFIE
+316 LALDAEEEKASFIE
-330 SGFIRMIDLR
+330 QGFTRMIDLT
-340 YESESL
+340 YDSESL
-346 DRAANIINNYIKG
+346 DRAANIINNYLKG

-380 EITPKVEVNNAHDL
+380 EVVPKVEVNNAHDL

-409 HEDPELQYKYTAKGN
+409 HEDEELQYKYTAKGN

-432 SAVLGLGNIGSRA
+432 SAVLGLGNIGSKA

-530 AALINACKLIK
+530 AALINACKLLK
-541 KDYQDLKVV
+541 KDYADLKVV

-574 ICDSKGI
+574 VCDSKGI

-590 WIKKEIAEKTN
+590 WIKAEIAEKTN
-601 LDNEQGTLKDAMVG
+601 PDNQEGTLKDAMVG

-640 VVFAMANPVPEI
+640 IVFAMANPVPEI

-697 TFDMKVAAAHAIADL
+697 TFDMKVAAANAIADL
-712 VDDKDLSEEHIMP
+712 VDDKDLTVDHIMP

>member
-1 MVEARTELSK
+1 MSK

-25 SIELLKAIKTKINAD
+25 SLELLKAIEGKIDAD
-40 VKTYALPDGYGNI
+40 VDIYALPDGYGNI
-53 YEASEDLECFKID
+53 YEATEDLDSFTVETDRVVD
-66 EAVVL
+66 EAGEEH
-71 DERGDEKLLKY
+71 DLKY
-82 LRYDDKVLVSFS
+82 LRFDEHVLVSFS
-94 SIINYKMKGDLSST
+94 NVVEYKVKGDLSST
-108 SYLAGALVKKLINMG
+108 SYLAGALVKKLIERG
-123 EKNIVISIGG
+123 EKKITISIGG
-133 SGVNDAAVGFLRAM
+133 SGVNDAAIGFLRAM
-147 GVKFYNTIGEEITET
+147 GVKFYNVLDEEVTET
-162 REIYKI
+162 RDIYKI
-168 KSFDTTQM
+168 KSFDTTEL
-176 DALLEGVNF
+176 DALISGIDF
-185 YVLKY
+185 SVLKY

-220 MENYQY
+220 MENFQY
-226 LLQNTF
+226 LLQNHF
-232 NFKVK
+232 GFKVK

-249 LSLVTFLKAKVL
+249 LSLVKFLNAKVV
-261 DLGEFLEKYFNFDNI
+261 DLGDFLEKYFNFDNI
-276 IEKSDIIILVDDYL
+276 AQKSDIIILVDDYL
-290 SLKLRKESFRS
+290 SLKLRKESFRAL
-301 VILDKVK
+301 VLNKAK
-308 KYDKKIIG
+308 EYDKEIIG
-316 LALDAEEEKPSFIE
+316 LALDAEEEKASFIE
-330 SGFIRMIDLR
+330 QGFTRMIDLT
-340 YESESL
+340 YDSESL
-346 DRAANIINNYIKG
+346 DRAAKIINNYLKG

-380 EITPKVEVNNAHDL
+380 EVVPKVEVNNAHDL

-409 HEDPELQYKYTAKGN
+409 HEDEELQYKYTAKGN

-432 SAVLGLGNIGSRA
+432 SAVLGLGNIGAKA

-458 KFGGVDAFPIM
+458 KFGNVDAFPIM

-530 AALINACKLIK
+530 AALINACKLVK
-541 KDYQDLKVV
+541 KDYADLKVV

-574 ICDSKGI
+574 VCDSKGI

-590 WIKKEIAEKTN
+590 WIKAEIAEKTN
-601 LDNEQGTLKDAMVG
+601 PDNEEGTLKDAMVG

-640 VVFAMANPVPEI
+640 IVFAMANPVPEI

-712 VDDKDLSEEHIMP
+712 VSDEELTVDHIMP

>member
-1 MVEARTELSK
+1 MSK

-25 SIELLKAIKTKINAD
+25 SLELLKAIEGKIDAD
-40 VKTYALPDGYGNI
+40 VDIYALPDGYGNI
-53 YEASEDLECFKID
+53 YEATEDLDSFTVEMLTVMD
-66 EAVVL
+66 EAG
-71 DERGDEKLLKY
+71 EEHNLKY
-82 LRYDDKVLVSFS
+82 LRFDEHVLVSFS
-94 SIINYKMKGDLSST
+94 NVVEYKVKGDLSST
-108 SYLAGALVKKLINMG
+108 SYLAGALVKKLIENG
-123 EKNIVISIGG
+123 EKKITISIGG
-133 SGVNDAAVGFLRAM
+133 SGVNDAAIGFLRAM
-147 GVKFYNTIGEEITET
+147 GVKFYNVLDEEVTET
-162 REIYKI
+162 RDIYKI
-168 KSFDTTQM
+168 KHFDTTEL
-176 DALLEGVNF
+176 DALVDGVDF
-185 YVLKY
+185 SVLKY

-220 MENYQY
+220 MENFQY
-226 LLQNTF
+226 LLQNHF
-232 NFKVK
+232 GFKVK

-249 LSLVTFLKAKVL
+249 LSLVKFLNAKVV
-261 DLGEFLEKYFNFDNI
+261 DLGDFLEKYFNFDNI
-276 IEKSDIIILVDDYL
+276 AQKSDIIILVDDYL
-290 SLKLRKESFRS
+290 SLKLRKESFRAL
-301 VILDKVK
+301 VLNKAK
-308 KYDKKIIG
+308 EYDKEIIG
-316 LALDAEEEKPSFIE
+316 LALDAEEEKASFIE
-330 SGFIRMIDLR
+330 QGFTRMIDLT
-340 YESESL
+340 YDSESL
-346 DRAANIINNYIKG
+346 DRAANIINNYLKG

-380 EITPKVEVNNAHDL
+380 EVVPKVEVNNAHDL

-409 HEDPELQYKYTAKGN
+409 HEDEELQYKYTAKGN

-432 SAVLGLGNIGSRA
+432 SAVLGLGNIGSKA

-530 AALINACKLIK
+530 AALINACKLVK
-541 KDYQDLKVV
+541 KDYADLKVV

-574 ICDSKGI
+574 VCDSKGI

-590 WIKKEIAEKTN
+590 WIKAEIAEKTN
-601 LDNEQGTLKDAMVG
+601 PDNEEGTLKDAMVG

-640 VVFAMANPVPEI
+640 IVFAMANPVPEI

-712 VDDKDLSEEHIMP
+712 VDDKDLTVDHIMP

>member
-1 MVEARTELSK
+1 MSK

-25 SIELLKAIKTKINAD
+25 SLELLKAIEGKIDAD
-40 VKTYALPDGYGNI
+40 VDIYALPDGYGNI
-53 YEASEDLECFKID
+53 YEATEDLDSFTVETATVVD
-66 EAVVL
+66 EAG
-71 DERGDEKLLKY
+71 EEHNLKY
-82 LRYDDKVLVSFS
+82 LRFDEHVLVSFS
-94 SIINYKMKGDLSST
+94 NVVEYKVKGDLSST
-108 SYLAGALVKKLINMG
+108 SYLAGALVKKLIERG
-123 EKNIVISIGG
+123 EKKITISIGG
-133 SGVNDAAVGFLRAM
+133 SGVNDAAIGFLRAM
-147 GVKFYNTIGEEITET
+147 GVKFYNVLDEEVTQT
-162 REIYKI
+162 RDIYKI
-168 KSFDTTQM
+168 KRFDTTEM
-176 DALLEGVNF
+176 DALIKGVDFN
-185 YVLKY
+185 VLKY

-220 MENYQY
+220 MENFQY
-226 LLQNTF
+226 LLQNHF
-232 NFKVK
+232 GFKVK

-249 LSLVTFLKAKVL
+249 LSLVKFLNAKVV
-261 DLGEFLEKYFNFDNI
+261 DLGDFLEKYFNFDNI
-276 IEKSDIIILVDDYL
+276 AQKSDIIILVDDYL
-290 SLKLRKESFRS
+290 SLKLRKESFRAL
-301 VILDKVK
+301 VLNKAK
-308 KYDKKIIG
+308 EYDKEIIG
-316 LALDAEEEKPSFIE
+316 LALDAEEEKASFIE
-330 SGFIRMIDLR
+330 QGFTRMIDLT
-340 YESESL
+340 YDSESL
-346 DRAANIINNYIKG
+346 DRAANIINNYLKG

-380 EITPKVEVNNAHDL
+380 EVVPKVEVNNAHDL

-409 HEDPELQYKYTAKGN
+409 HEDEELQYKYTAKGN

-432 SAVLGLGNIGSRA
+432 SAVLGLGNIGSKA

-458 KFGGVDAFPIM
+458 KFGNVDAFPIM

-530 AALINACKLIK
+530 AALINACKLVK
-541 KDYQDLKVV
+541 KDYADLKVV

-574 ICDSKGI
+574 VCDSKGI

-590 WIKKEIAEKTN
+590 WIKAEIAEKTN
-601 LDNEQGTLKDAMVG
+601 PDNQEGTLKDAMVG

-640 VVFAMANPVPEI
+640 IVFAMANPVPEI

-697 TFDMKVAAAHAIADL
+697 TFDMKVAAANAIADL
-712 VDDKDLSEEHIMP
+712 VDDKDLTVDHIMP

>member
-1 MVEARTELSK
+1 MSK

-25 SIELLKAIKTKINAD
+25 SLELLKAIEGKIDAD
-40 VKTYALPDGYGNI
+40 VDIYALPDGYGNI
-53 YEASEDLECFKID
+53 YEATEDLDSFTVETLTVMD
-66 EAVVL
+66 EAG
-71 DERGDEKLLKY
+71 EEHTLKY
-82 LRYDDKVLVSFS
+82 LRFDEHVLVSFS
-94 SIINYKMKGDLSST
+94 NVVEYKLKGDLSST
-108 SYLAGALVKKLINMG
+108 SYLAGALVKKLIERG
-123 EKNIVISIGG
+123 EKKITISIGG
-133 SGVNDAAVGFLRAM
+133 SGVNDAAIGFLRAM
-147 GVKFYNTIGEEITET
+147 GVKFYNVLDEEVTET

-168 KSFDTTQM
+168 KRFDTTEL
-176 DALLEGVNF
+176 DALISGVDF
-185 YVLKY
+185 SVLKY

-220 MENYQY
+220 MENFQY
-226 LLQNTF
+226 LLQNHF
-232 NFKVK
+232 GFKVK

-249 LSLVTFLKAKVL
+249 LSLVKFLNAKVV
-261 DLGEFLEKYFNFDNI
+261 DLGDFLEKYFNFDNI
-276 IEKSDIIILVDDYL
+276 AQKSDIIILVDDYL
-290 SLKLRKESFRS
+290 SLKLRKESFRAL
-301 VILDKVK
+301 VLNKAK
-308 KYDKKIIG
+308 EYDKEIIG
-316 LALDAEEEKPSFIE
+316 LALDAEEEKASFIE
-330 SGFIRMIDLR
+330 QGFTRMIDLT
-340 YESESL
+340 YDSESL
-346 DRAANIINNYIKG
+346 DRAANIINNYLKG

-380 EITPKVEVNNAHDL
+380 EVVPKVEVNNAHDL

-409 HEDPELQYKYTAKGN
+409 HEDEELQYKYTAKGN

-432 SAVLGLGNIGSRA
+432 SAVLGLGNIGAKA

-458 KFGGVDAFPIM
+458 KFGNVDAFPIM

-541 KDYQDLKVV
+541 KDYADLKVV

-574 ICDSKGI
+574 VCDSKGI

-590 WIKKEIAEKTN
+590 WIKAEIAEKTN
-601 LDNEQGTLKDAMVG
+601 PDNQEGTLKDAMVG

-630 DMVKTMNKDA
+630 DMVKSMNKDA
-640 VVFAMANPVPEI
+640 IVFAMANPVPEI

-712 VDDKDLSEEHIMP
+712 VDDKDLTVDHIMP

>member
-1 MVEARTELSK
+1 MSK
-11 KVALIAGSFISGIS
+11 KVAVIAGSFISGIS
-25 SIELLKAIKTKINAD
+25 SLELLKAIEGKIDAD
-40 VKTYALPDGYGNI
+40 VDIYALPDGYGNI
-53 YEASEDLECFKID
+53 YEATEDLDSFTVETLTVMD
-66 EAVVL
+66 EDGEEHA
-71 DERGDEKLLKY
+71 LKY
-82 LRYDDKVLVSFS
+82 LRYDEHVLVSFS
-94 SIINYKMKGDLSST
+94 SVVEYKKKGELSST
-108 SYLAGALVKKLINMG
+108 SYLAGALVKKLIERG
-123 EKNIVISIGG
+123 ERKITISIGG
-133 SGVNDAAVGFLRAM
+133 SGVNDAAIGFLRAM
-147 GVKFYNTIGEEITET
+147 GVKFYNVLDEEVTET

-168 KSFDTTQM
+168 KHFDTTDL
-176 DALLEGVNF
+176 DALIEGVDF
-185 YVLKY
+185 SVLKY

-220 MENYQY
+220 MENFQY
-226 LLQNTF
+226 LLQNHF
-232 NFKVK
+232 GFKVK

-249 LSLVTFLKAKVL
+249 LSLVKFLNAKVV
-261 DLGEFLEKYFNFDNI
+261 DLGDFLEKYFNFDNI
-276 IEKSDIIILVDDYL
+276 AQKSDIIILVDDYL
-290 SLKLRKESFRS
+290 SLKLRKESFRAL
-301 VILDKVK
+301 VLNKAK
-308 KYDKKIIG
+308 KYDKEIIG
-316 LALDAEEEKPSFIE
+316 LALDAEEEKASFIE
-330 SGFIRMIDLR
+330 QGFTRMIDLR

-346 DRAANIINNYIKG
+346 DRAANIINNYLKG

-380 EITPKVEVNNAHDL
+380 EVAAKVEVNNAHDL

-409 HEDPELQYKYTAKGN
+409 HEDEELQYKYTAKGN

-432 SAVLGLGNIGSRA
+432 SAVLGLGNIGAKA

-541 KDYQDLKVV
+541 KDYADLKVV

-574 ICDSKGI
+574 VCDSKGI

-590 WIKKEIAEKTN
+590 WIKAEIAEKTN
-601 LDNEQGTLKDAMVG
+601 PDNEEGTLKDAMVV

-640 VVFAMANPVPEI
+640 IVFAMANPVPEI

-712 VDDKDLSEEHIMP
+712 VSDEELTVDHIMP

-739 VYHAYQE
+739 VYHAYQD

>member
-1 MVEARTELSK
+1 MSK

-25 SIELLKAIKTKINAD
+25 SLELLKAIEGKIDAD
-40 VKTYALPDGYGNI
+40 VDIYALPDGYGNI
-53 YEASEDLECFKID
+53 YEATEDLDSFTVETLTVID
-66 EAVVL
+66 EAGEEH
-71 DERGDEKLLKY
+71 DLKY
-82 LRYDDKVLVSFS
+82 LRFDEHVLVSFS
-94 SIINYKMKGDLSST
+94 NVVEYKVKGDLSST
-108 SYLAGALVKKLINMG
+108 SYLAGALVKKLIERG
-123 EKNIVISIGG
+123 EKKITISIGG
-133 SGVNDAAVGFLRAM
+133 SGVNDAAIGFLRAM
-147 GVKFYNTIGEEITET
+147 GVKFYNVLDEEVTET
-162 REIYKI
+162 RDIYKI
-168 KSFDTTQM
+168 KSFDTTEL
-176 DALLEGVNF
+176 DALVDGVDF
-185 YVLKY
+185 SVLKY

-220 MENYQY
+220 MENFQY
-226 LLQNTF
+226 LLQNHF
-232 NFKVK
+232 GFKVK

-249 LSLVTFLKAKVL
+249 LSLVKFLNAKVV
-261 DLGEFLEKYFNFDNI
+261 DLGDFLEKYFNFDNI
-276 IEKSDIIILVDDYL
+276 AQKSDIIILVDDYL
-290 SLKLRKESFRS
+290 SLKLRKESFRAL
-301 VILDKVK
+301 VLNKAK
-308 KYDKKIIG
+308 EYDKEIIG
-316 LALDAEEEKPSFIE
+316 LALDAEEEKASFIE
-330 SGFIRMIDLR
+330 QGFTRMIDLT
-340 YESESL
+340 YDSESL
-346 DRAANIINNYIKG
+346 DRAANIINNYLKG

-380 EITPKVEVNNAHDL
+380 EVVPKVEVNNAHDL

-409 HEDPELQYKYTAKGN
+409 HEDEELQYKYTAKGN

-432 SAVLGLGNIGSRA
+432 SAVLGLGNIGSKA

-458 KFGGVDAFPIM
+458 KFGNVDAFPIM

-530 AALINACKLIK
+530 AALINACKLVK
-541 KDYQDLKVV
+541 KDYADLKVV

-574 ICDSKGI
+574 VCDSKGI

-590 WIKKEIAEKTN
+590 WIKAEIAEKTN
-601 LDNEQGTLKDAMVG
+601 PDNQEGTLKDAMVG

-640 VVFAMANPVPEI
+640 IVFAMANPVPEI

-712 VDDKDLSEEHIMP
+712 VADKDLTVDHIMP

>member
-1 MVEARTELSK
+1 MSK

-25 SIELLKAIKTKINAD
+25 SLELLKAIEGKIDAD
-40 VKTYALPDGYGNI
+40 VDIYALPDGYGNI
-53 YEASEDLECFKID
+53 YEATEDLDLFTVETLTVVD
-66 EAVVL
+66 EAGEEH
-71 DERGDEKLLKY
+71 DLKY
-82 LRYDDKVLVSFS
+82 LRFDEHVLVSFS
-94 SIINYKMKGDLSST
+94 NVVEYKRKGELSST
-108 SYLAGALVKKLINMG
+108 SYLAGALVKKLIENG
-123 EKNIVISIGG
+123 EKKITISIGG
-133 SGVNDAAVGFLRAM
+133 SGVNDAAIGFLRAM
-147 GVKFYNTIGEEITET
+147 GVKFYNVLDEEVTET

-168 KSFDTTQM
+168 KRFDTSDL
-176 DALLEGVNF
+176 DALIEGVDF
-185 YVLKY
+185 SVLKY

-220 MENYQY
+220 MENFQY
-226 LLQNTF
+226 LLQNHF
-232 NFKVK
+232 GFKVK

-249 LSLVTFLKAKVL
+249 LSLVKFLNAKVV
-261 DLGEFLEKYFNFDNI
+261 DLGDFLEKYFNFDNI
-276 IEKSDIIILVDDYL
+276 AQKSDIIILVDDYL
-290 SLKLRKESFRS
+290 SLKLRKESFRAL
-301 VILDKVK
+301 VLNKAK
-308 KYDKKIIG
+308 EYDKEIIG
-316 LALDAEEEKPSFIE
+316 LALDAEEEKASFIE
-330 SGFIRMIDLR
+330 QGFTRMIDLT
-340 YESESL
+340 YDSESL
-346 DRAANIINNYIKG
+346 DRAANIINNYLKG

-380 EITPKVEVNNAHDL
+380 EVVPKVEVNNAHDL

-409 HEDPELQYKYTAKGN
+409 HEDEELQYKYTAKGN

-432 SAVLGLGNIGSRA
+432 SAVLGLGNIGAKA

-458 KFGGVDAFPIM
+458 KFGNVDAFPIM

-541 KDYQDLKVV
+541 KDYADLKVV

-574 ICDSKGI
+574 VCDSKGI

-590 WIKKEIAEKTN
+590 WIKAEIAEKTN
-601 LDNEQGTLKDAMVG
+601 PDNEEGTLKDAMVG

-630 DMVKTMNKDA
+630 DMVKSMNKDA
-640 VVFAMANPVPEI
+640 IVFAMANPVPEI

-697 TFDMKVAAAHAIADL
+697 TFDMKVAAANAIADL
-712 VDDKDLSEEHIMP
+712 VSDEELSVDHIMP

>member
-1 MVEARTELSK
+1 MSK

-25 SIELLKAIKTKINAD
+25 SLELLKAIEGKIDAD
-40 VKTYALPDGYGNI
+40 VDIYALPDGYGNI
-53 YEASEDLECFKID
+53 YEATEDLDSFTVETARVVD
-66 EAVVL
+66 EAGEEHV
-71 DERGDEKLLKY
+71 LKY
-82 LRYDDKVLVSFS
+82 LRCDEHVLVSFS
-94 SIINYKMKGDLSST
+94 NVVEYKVKGDLSST
-108 SYLAGALVKKLINMG
+108 SYLAGALVKKLIENG
-123 EKNIVISIGG
+123 EKKITISVGG

-147 GVKFYNTIGEEITET
+147 GVKFYNVLDEEVTET
-162 REIYKI
+162 RDIYKI
-168 KSFDTTQM
+168 KHFDTTEL
-176 DALLEGVNF
+176 DALISGVDF
-185 YVLKY
+185 SVLKY

-220 MENYQY
+220 MENFQY
-226 LLQNTF
+226 LLQNHF
-232 NFKVK
+232 GFKVK

-249 LSLVTFLKAKVL
+249 LSLVKFLNAKVV
-261 DLGEFLEKYFNFDNI
+261 DLGDFLEKYFNFDNI
-276 IEKSDIIILVDDYL
+276 AQKSDIIILVDDYL
-290 SLKLRKESFRS
+290 SLKLRKESFRAL
-301 VILDKVK
+301 VLNKAK
-308 KYDKKIIG
+308 EYDKEIIG
-316 LALDAEEEKPSFIE
+316 LALDAEEEKASFIE
-330 SGFIRMIDLR
+330 QGFTRMIDLT
-340 YESESL
+340 YDSESL
-346 DRAANIINNYIKG
+346 DRAAKIINNYLKG

-380 EITPKVEVNNAHDL
+380 EVVPKVEVNNAHDL

-409 HEDPELQYKYTAKGN
+409 HDDPELQYKYTAKGN

-432 SAVLGLGNIGSRA
+432 SAVLGLGNIGAKA

-458 KFGGVDAFPIM
+458 KFGNVDAFPIM

-541 KDYQDLKVV
+541 KDYADLKVV

-574 ICDSKGI
+574 VCDSKGI

-590 WIKKEIAEKTN
+590 WIKAEIAEKTN
-601 LDNEQGTLKDAMVG
+601 PDNEEGTLKDAMVG

-640 VVFAMANPVPEI
+640 IVFAMANPVPEI

-697 TFDMKVAAAHAIADL
+697 TFDMKVAAANAIADL
-712 VDDKDLSEEHIMP
+712 VDDKDLTVDHIMP

>member
-1 MVEARTELSK
+1 MSK

-25 SIELLKAIKTKINAD
+25 SLELLKAIEGKIDAD
-40 VKTYALPDGYGNI
+40 VDIYALPDGYGNI
-53 YEASEDLECFKID
+53 YEATEDLDLFTVETLTVMD
-66 EAVVL
+66 EAGEEH
-71 DERGDEKLLKY
+71 DLKY
-82 LRYDDKVLVSFS
+82 LRFDEHVLVSFS
-94 SIINYKMKGDLSST
+94 NVVEYKRKGELSST
-108 SYLAGALVKKLINMG
+108 SYLAGALVKKLIEHG
-123 EKNIVISIGG
+123 EKKITISIGG
-133 SGVNDAAVGFLRAM
+133 SGVNDAAIGFLRAM
-147 GVKFYNTIGEEITET
+147 GVKFYNVLDEEVTET
-162 REIYKI
+162 RDIYKI
-168 KSFDTTQM
+168 KSFDTTEL
-176 DALLEGVNF
+176 DALVRGVDF
-185 YVLKY
+185 SVLKY

-220 MENYQY
+220 MENFQY
-226 LLQNTF
+226 LLQNHF
-232 NFKVK
+232 GFKVK

-249 LSLVTFLKAKVL
+249 LSLVKFLNAKVV
-261 DLGEFLEKYFNFDNI
+261 DLGDFLEKYFNFDNI
-276 IEKSDIIILVDDYL
+276 AQKSDIIILVDDYL
-290 SLKLRKESFRS
+290 SLKLRKESFRAL
-301 VILDKVK
+301 VLNKAK
-308 KYDKKIIG
+308 EYDKEIIG
-316 LALDAEEEKPSFIE
+316 LALDAEEEKASFIE
-330 SGFIRMIDLR
+330 QGFTRMIDLT
-340 YESESL
+340 YDSESL
-346 DRAANIINNYIKG
+346 DRAANIINNYLKG

-380 EITPKVEVNNAHDL
+380 EVVPKVEVNNAHDL

-409 HEDPELQYKYTAKGN
+409 HEDEELQYKYTAKGN

-432 SAVLGLGNIGSRA
+432 SAVLGLGNIGAKA

-458 KFGGVDAFPIM
+458 KFGNVDAFPIM

-530 AALINACKLIK
+530 AALINACKLVK
-541 KDYQDLKVV
+541 KDYADLKVV

-574 ICDSKGI
+574 VCDSKGI

-590 WIKKEIAEKTN
+590 WIKAEIAEKTN
-601 LDNEQGTLKDAMVG
+601 PDNQEGTLKDAMVG

-630 DMVKTMNKDA
+630 DMVKSMNKDA
-640 VVFAMANPVPEI
+640 IVFAMANPVPEI

-712 VDDKDLSEEHIMP
+712 VSDEELTLDHIMP

>member
-1 MVEARTELSK
+1 MSK

-25 SIELLKAIKTKINAD
+25 SLELLKAIEGKIDAD
-40 VKTYALPDGYGNI
+40 VDIYALPDGYGNI
-53 YEASEDLECFKID
+53 YEATEDLDLFTVETARVMD
-66 EAVVL
+66 EAGEEH
-71 DERGDEKLLKY
+71 DLKY
-82 LRYDDKVLVSFS
+82 LRFDEHVLVSFS
-94 SIINYKMKGDLSST
+94 NVVEYKRKGELSST
-108 SYLAGALVKKLINMG
+108 SYLAGALVKKLIERG
-123 EKNIVISIGG
+123 EKKITISIGG
-133 SGVNDAAVGFLRAM
+133 SGVNDAAIGFLRAM
-147 GVKFYNTIGEEITET
+147 GVKFYNVLDEEVTQT
-162 REIYKI
+162 RDIYKI
-168 KSFDTTQM
+168 KHFDTTEL
-176 DALLEGVNF
+176 DALVDGVDF
-185 YVLKY
+185 SVLKY

-220 MENYQY
+220 MENFQY
-226 LLQNTF
+226 LLQNHF
-232 NFKVK
+232 GFKVK

-249 LSLVTFLKAKVL
+249 LSLVKFLNAKVV
-261 DLGEFLEKYFNFDNI
+261 DLGDFLEKYFNFDNI
-276 IEKSDIIILVDDYL
+276 AQKSDIIILVDDYL
-290 SLKLRKESFRS
+290 SLKLRKESFRAL
-301 VILDKVK
+301 VLNKAK
-308 KYDKKIIG
+308 EYDKEIIG
-316 LALDAEEEKPSFIE
+316 LALDAEEEKASFIE
-330 SGFIRMIDLR
+330 QGFTRMIDLT
-340 YESESL
+340 YDSESL
-346 DRAANIINNYIKG
+346 DRAANIINNYLKG

-380 EITPKVEVNNAHDL
+380 EVVPKVEVNNAHDL

-409 HEDPELQYKYTAKGN
+409 HEDSELQYKYTAKGN

-432 SAVLGLGNIGSRA
+432 SAVLGLGNIGSKA

-458 KFGGVDAFPIM
+458 KFGNVDAFPIM

-530 AALINACKLIK
+530 AALINACKLVK
-541 KDYQDLKVV
+541 KDYADLKVV

-574 ICDSKGI
+574 VCDSKGI

-590 WIKKEIAEKTN
+590 WIKAEIAEKTN
-601 LDNEQGTLKDAMVG
+601 PDNQEGTLKDAMVG

-640 VVFAMANPVPEI
+640 IVFAMANPVPEI

-697 TFDMKVAAAHAIADL
+697 TFDMKVAAANAIADL
-712 VDDKDLSEEHIMP
+712 VDDKDLTVDHIMP

>member
-1 MVEARTELSK
+1 MSK

-25 SIELLKAIKTKINAD
+25 SLELLKAIEGKIDAD
-40 VKTYALPDGYGNI
+40 VDIYALPDGYGNI
-53 YEASEDLECFKID
+53 YEATEGLDSFTVETARVMD
-66 EAVVL
+66 EAG
-71 DERGDEKLLKY
+71 EEHTLKY
-82 LRYDDKVLVSFS
+82 LRFDRHALVSFS
-94 SIINYKMKGDLSST
+94 NVVEYKVKGDLSST
-108 SYLAGALVKKLINMG
+108 SYLAGALVKKLIERG
-123 EKNIVISIGG
+123 EKKITISIGG
-133 SGVNDAAVGFLRAM
+133 SGVNDAAIGFLRAM
-147 GVKFYNTIGEEITET
+147 GVKFYNVLDEEVTET
-162 REIYKI
+162 RDIYKI
-168 KSFDTTQM
+168 KHFDTT
-176 DALLEGVNF
+176 DLDSLVDGVDF
-185 YVLKY
+185 SVLKY

-220 MENYQY
+220 MENFQY
-226 LLQNTF
+226 LLQNHF
-232 NFKVK
+232 GFKVK

-249 LSLVTFLKAKVL
+249 LSLVKFLNAKVV
-261 DLGEFLEKYFNFDNI
+261 DLGDFLEKYFNFDNI
-276 IEKSDIIILVDDYL
+276 AQKSDIIILVDDYL
-290 SLKLRKESFRS
+290 SLKLRKESFRAL
-301 VILDKVK
+301 VLNKAK
-308 KYDKKIIG
+308 EYDKEIIG
-316 LALDAEEEKPSFIE
+316 LALDAEEEKASFIE
-330 SGFIRMIDLR
+330 QGFTRMIDLT
-340 YESESL
+340 YDSESL
-346 DRAANIINNYIKG
+346 DRAANIINNYLKG

-380 EITPKVEVNNAHDL
+380 EVVPKVEVNNAHDL

-409 HEDPELQYKYTAKGN
+409 HEDEELQYKYTAKGN

-432 SAVLGLGNIGSRA
+432 SAVLGLGNIGSKA

-458 KFGGVDAFPIM
+458 KFGNVDAFPIM

-541 KDYQDLKVV
+541 KDYADLKVV

-574 ICDSKGI
+574 VCDSKGI

-590 WIKKEIAEKTN
+590 WIKAEIAEKTN
-601 LDNEQGTLKDAMVG
+601 PDNQEGTLKDAMVG

-630 DMVKTMNKDA
+630 DMVKSMNKDA
-640 VVFAMANPVPEI
+640 IVFAMANPVPEI

-697 TFDMKVAAAHAIADL
+697 TFDMKVAAANAIANL
-712 VDDKDLSEEHIMP
+712 VDDKDLTVDHIMP

>member
-1 MVEARTELSK
+1 MSK

-25 SIELLKAIKTKINAD
+25 SLELLKAIEGKIDAD
-40 VKTYALPDGYGNI
+40 VDIYALPDGYGNI
-53 YEASEDLECFKID
+53 YEATENLDSFTVETARVVD
-66 EAVVL
+66 EAGEEH
-71 DERGDEKLLKY
+71 DLKY
-82 LRYDDKVLVSFS
+82 LRFDEHVLVSFS
-94 SIINYKMKGDLSST
+94 NVVEYKVKGDLSST
-108 SYLAGALVKKLINMG
+108 SYFAGALVKKLIERG
-123 EKNIVISIGG
+123 EKKITISIGG
-133 SGVNDAAVGFLRAM
+133 SGVNDAAIGFLRAM
-147 GVKFYNTIGEEITET
+147 GVKFYNVLDEEVTET
-162 REIYKI
+162 RDIYKI
-168 KSFDTTQM
+168 KRFDTTEL
-176 DALLEGVNF
+176 DALISGVDF
-185 YVLKY
+185 SVLKY

-220 MENYQY
+220 MENFQY
-226 LLQNTF
+226 LLQNHF
-232 NFKVK
+232 GFKVK

-249 LSLVTFLKAKVL
+249 LSLVKFLNAKVV
-261 DLGEFLEKYFNFDNI
+261 DLGDFLEKYFNFDNI
-276 IEKSDIIILVDDYL
+276 TQKSDIIILVDDYL
-290 SLKLRKESFRS
+290 SLKLRKESFRAL
-301 VILDKVK
+301 VLNKAK
-308 KYDKKIIG
+308 EYDKEIIG
-316 LALDAEEEKPSFIE
+316 LALDAEEEKASFIE
-330 SGFIRMIDLR
+330 QGFTRMIDLT
-340 YESESL
+340 YDSESL
-346 DRAANIINNYIKG
+346 DRAANIINNYLKG

-380 EITPKVEVNNAHDL
+380 EVVPKVEVNNAHDL

-409 HEDPELQYKYTAKGN
+409 HEDEELQYKYTAKGN

-432 SAVLGLGNIGSRA
+432 SAVLGLGNIGSKA

-541 KDYQDLKVV
+541 KDYADLKVV

-574 ICDSKGI
+574 VCDSKGI

-590 WIKKEIAEKTN
+590 WIKAEIAEKTN
-601 LDNEQGTLKDAMVG
+601 PDNQEGTLKDAMVG

-640 VVFAMANPVPEI
+640 IVFAMANPVPEI

-712 VDDKDLSEEHIMP
+712 VDDKDLTVDHIMP